1 MRGLRISIA
10 LSALLLAQTQAQNI
24 YIDKF
29 FYRDFLDLGQ
39 NKGAFAAGAQGV
51 VIESSKQPGVSMR
64 FEAPIIDQ
72 SARSNNGNSTSLGRN
87 FVITATHVVGSSGS
101 SSDSLANASNVEIRR
116 WGQTSYTIN
125 TNNKSK
131 NQGFDVSFARFNK
144 YIVEGETEIFDAG
157 LQSDANYTSGSID
170 KNKEQTNLA
179 ALKKYLQ
186 DHATDSNGNLIV
198 FQAGS
203 GRLSLLNAP
212 GAGFRE
218 AGIAQITG
226 TRGGSFSRPVDISN
240 GITYE
245 NSTANQN
252 VSARGIQ
259 LIDYTDPTWVNG
271 ISPGDSGSG
280 FYIYDKTK
288 QKWLLL
294 GVTSKADLVGQGS
307 SGIAVAT
314 KADFEKF
321 KKDNEWELDLQG
333 SQNWT
338 FEKPQGA
345 SAEFKNNGSS
355 SKILTQN
362 KDIVFSNG
370 GSIDVKANMD
380 LLVNSVGGL
389 VFKAKQNNG
398 SNETIYKITSN
409 STNGNKPFGFNGSG
423 LDIEEN
429 VKVEWGLGFMGP
441 DQAGKNDRRGV
452 NDALHK
458 VGKGTLVI
466 KTQYTQ
472 KPDDGKYG
480 YLRVGDGKV
489 VFDTESQAFNGVYLT
504 SGRGTLELVNGKAQ
518 AFGAVKDPSQ
528 LDSTLPN
535 HFILEQE
542 HRDKLG
548 IYFGNG
554 GGNLDLKGNSLTLNA
569 ISSNDAR
576 ANIINTDEKHTSTM
590 TIEGLGYDKDKKKT
604 QSKADTIIH
613 ASFGQSTDS
622 KNDNSSTNGNI
633 NLVYKGDEKA
643 ATDETKAALV
653 FDGNVNAKGLEATN
667 GKVVL
672 QGHPTTHAY
681 IRNVNVTA
689 TQYGQT
695 GSKNFLELVKGAE
708 GSKLPEWMDLS
719 RPSTLEQPDWDHRVF
734 KIGKIDLQSSRLD
747 IGREA
752 TLQGDI
758 TADSSSAINFGGD
771 IEHYIDKKDGEN
783 TTGNGFE
790 YQQEVSKNK
799 LKTET
804 QKLANQ
810 TIHFKGEITA
820 NGTTINSS
828 IYDFNAKLDLKN
840 SAKLNADFLTLDRE
854 AHKDGAILK
863 LDSSSANVKNLIFK
877 GLKGTANDI
886 VSITGSSSL
895 KVTESLGFEKS
906 TFDLK
911 NLSSIGGSSF
921 TKPTNYDIFV
931 KDSSQITGDS
941 TDITGNVG
949 VMNESSL
956 SLKSITLQDI
966 STTTGADS
974 TQAQSTPESSKHKNS
989 ILVDGKNSSLSVSGK
1004 ISSTNQDDTLIV
1016 VSGFRETTAQGT
1028 RDVVKEN
1035 ERAEVVHSATL
1046 STTGGIELQGTAQ
1059 RGLETKCD
1067 GDKVGTAC
1075 FADKSMQGKVSNI
1088 VLSTG
1093 GKLDSNLKATNLQ
1106 LNVDVDKDSSFL
1118 GSGKTLESNASSV
1131 ALNFELGG
1139 KQQQEFDITAKQ
1151 KSHIALS
1158 AYAKESLAKDSKAF
1172 EQALEASQ
1180 YQGKITADDS
1190 QIDSNLSNITASV
1203 DLKNGAKLT
1212 TSGVLTLKD
1221 SLNSIK
1227 LDGKDTALNVGTI
1240 IAQDLK
1246 NLTLSVGSESKF
1258 NVENFVFKKGNVSN
1272 NQFYGQ
1278 NVWLQEGAQVTLS
1291 GGGTLNHNL
1300 YIDGKSTFS
1309 TTPNEA
1315 ILSGG
1320 KKLSIG
1326 GESTFSIAS
1335 GNGTLGVNE
1344 SGDTIIQTEIGS
1356 KLEIKKLL
1364 AKGGSK
1370 VIIALDLDKVE
1381 VEKADSTSTTA
1392 LASQQKNF
1400 SIEAQ
1405 NGSSV
1410 YVNSW
1415 DMNRAGFDNGNT
1427 SLTTDTDSRIH
1438 FGILKHDMAKT
1449 NYITQPIKAN
1459 LSISQHLSLE
1469 NVGKLTASAGNKA
1482 APNGTAMMTREITS
1496 EQAPTPTNQVES
1508 NSDPLKLA
1516 AQAGTSD
1523 DRFHAL
1529 KLEGNTMQGGEVQNT
1544 GKNLTLEN
1552 GTRIDVKLDQSIKA
1566 ESSGGKPSDFQL
1578 NKYYTLISAGSITDN
1593 RTDKRIYFSFA
1604 EGSTPLYWVTLVENG
1619 EVKVKFTKE
1628 DPSSYNELKG
1638 YIADDKLLEILIQH
1652 NPKDDFIQ
1660 MAGTANQHKELDGY
1674 LARIDNDLGEIA
1686 RHSELGL
1693 SDQILLA
1700 NDQSINAR
1708 IAQVQYAQ
1716 SRFNATPLAGL
1727 ARLASNDSK
1736 DIALA
1741 LKSAQESAKAAQE
1754 ARKKNGA
1761 WLSVA
1766 GGGFAKG
1773 GESKA
1778 AMGFYGTNVGYDRTF
1793 SFGDDSLI
1801 IGAMAGFGGSNYYA
1815 KSLND
1820 IAKVVNLGLYGLY
1833 QKGGNEIQS
1842 NLSFSMIMGERSL
1855 SGVLGSENLK
1865 ANSLGVLS
1873 HTYYK
1878 YRFVLKKGERFD
1890 SILKP
1895 VGLLSFGHNGIGA
1908 YTGTN
1913 YKQQALNAFNL
1924 GLGAGVEYALL
1935 GRKQSYTLSFLARQN
1950 VYSSADQ
1957 IFVSLSNAQNSIGY
1971 EINPINL
1978 TFQLGFMGSAQL
1990 GRGFTLQYGL
2000 AGVADIKGGYGG
2012 KADVKLEYKF

>member
-1 MRGLRISIA
+1 MKGLRISIA

-24 YIDKF
+24 YIDTF

-51 VIESSKQPGVSMR
+51 VIESSKQPGVSVR

-72 SARSNNGNSTSLGRN
+72 SARSNNGNTTALGRN
-87 FVITATHVVGSSGS
+87 FVITATHVAGSSGES
-101 SSDSLANASNVEIRR
+101 NDSLVNSQTPEMRR
-116 WGQTSYTIN
+116 WGQTTYSISPDSKS
-125 TNNKSK
+125 NNY
-131 NQGFDVSFARFNK
+131 GYDITFTRFNK

-157 LQSDANYTSGSID
+157 LKPD
-170 KNKEQTNLA
+170 KNNTGNDRAQEQQNLQN
-179 ALKKYLQ
+179 LKKYLKE
-186 DHATDSNGNLIV
+186 HATDSNGNLIV

-218 AGIAQITG
+218 AGIANITG
-226 TRGGSFSRPVDISN
+226 TRGGSFSRPVDIN
-240 GITYE
+240 GGITYE

-252 VSARGIQ
+252 VDARGIQ

-307 SGIAVAT
+307 SGVAVAT
-314 KADFEKF
+314 KADFEAF
-321 KKDNEWELDLQG
+321 KKSKEQEIDLG
-333 SQNWT
+333 NKQNWT
-338 FEKPQGA
+338 LSNGA
-345 SAEFKNNGSS
+345 LNTAGYHS
-355 SKILTQN
+355 LQN
-362 KDIVFSNG
+362 DRDIVFKGG
-370 GSIDVKANMD
+370 GSIEVTQNIYRN
-380 LLVNSVGGL
+380 NSGQTGGF
-389 VFKAKQNNG
+389 VFKAGNGANASSPTTYTLTSKNN
-398 SNETIYKITSN
+398 TS
-409 STNGNKPFGFNGSG
+409 SNGNKPFGIDSSG

-429 VKVEWGLGFMGP
+429 VKVEWGLGFIS
-441 DQAGKNDRRGV
+441 GKTGV

-466 KTQYTQ
+466 TTKYDTP
-472 KPDDGKYG
+472 PDDGKYG

-528 LDSTLPN
+528 LDSTPQN
-535 HFILEQE
+535 HFILNQE

-576 ANIINTDEKHTSTM
+576 ANIINTDSATSTM
-590 TIEGLGYDKDKKKT
+590 TIEGLGYDDSKKKT
-604 QSKADTIIH
+604 NQKADTIIH
-613 ASFGQSTDS
+613 ASFGQNTSKDS
-622 KNDNSSTNGNI
+622 QQDNSSTNGNL

-643 ATDETKAALV
+643 ATDENKAALV
-653 FDGNVNAKGLEATN
+653 FDGNVNAKGLQVDS

-681 IRNVNVTA
+681 IRDVNVTA
-689 TQYGQT
+689 TQYGE
-695 GSKNFLELVKGAE
+695 SKQRNFLDLVIKAE
-708 GSKLPEWMDLS
+708 GSKLPDWMDLS

-752 TLQGDI
+752 TLEGNI

-771 IEHYIDKKDGEN
+771 IDHYIDKKDGEN

-790 YQQEVSKNK
+790 YQQEVEKKK
-799 LKTET
+799 LKEAT

-810 TIHFKGEITA
+810 TIHFKGSIDA
-820 NGTTINSS
+820 NGTTINSH

-854 AHKDGAILK
+854 THASSAILK
-863 LDSSSANVKNLIFK
+863 LDNSSANVKNLIFK
-877 GLKGTANDI
+877 GLNGSANDI
-886 VSITGSSSL
+886 VSITGGSSL

-949 VMNESSL
+949 VMNESTL
-956 SLKSITLQDI
+956 TLKSITLKDI
-966 STTTGADS
+966 STTTGAES

-1016 VSGFRETTAQGT
+1016 VSGFRETTAGGT
-1028 RDVVKEN
+1028 RDRVEGQ
-1035 ERAEVVHSATL
+1035 RQEVVHSATL
-1046 STTGGIELQGTAQ
+1046 KATGGIELQGTTQ
-1059 RGLETKCD
+1059 RGLNQACENGKS
-1067 GDKVGTAC
+1067 GVGC

-1093 GKLDSNLKATNLQ
+1093 GKLDSSLKATNLQ

-1139 KQQQEFDITAKQ
+1139 AKQQEFDITAKQ
-1151 KSHIALS
+1151 KSHITLS
-1158 AYAKESLAKDSKAF
+1158 AHAKESLAKDSKAF

-1190 QIDSNLSNITASV
+1190 QIDSTLSNITASV

-1212 TSGVLTLKD
+1212 TSGILTLKD
-1221 SLNSIK
+1221 TFNSIK

-1240 IAQDLK
+1240 IAESLK
-1246 NLTLSVGSESKF
+1246 SLTLSVGSESKF
-1258 NVENFVFKKGNVSN
+1258 NVENFVFKGGNVSS

-1278 NVWLQEGAQVTLS
+1278 NVWLQESARVTLS

-1326 GESTFSIAS
+1326 GESSFSIAS

-1344 SGDTIIQTEIGS
+1344 SGETIIQTEIGS
-1356 KLEIKKLL
+1356 KLKISKLL
-1364 AKGGSK
+1364 AQGGSK
-1370 VIIALDLDKVE
+1370 VIIALDLDKVD
-1381 VEKADSTSTTA
+1381 KDSNA
-1392 LASQQKNF
+1392 QKPASQQQNF

-1405 NGSSV
+1405 NGSNV

-1415 DMNRAGFDNGNT
+1415 DMNRAGFDNGKT
-1427 SLTTDTDSRIH
+1427 SLTTDENSRIH
-1438 FGILKHDMAKT
+1438 FGTLKHDMAQA
-1449 NYITQPIKAN
+1449 NYIAQPIKAN

-1482 APNGTAMMTREITS
+1482 APSGTATNMMTREITS
-1496 EQAPTPTNQVES
+1496 ESAPTPTNQVES

-1529 KLEGNTMQGGEVQNT
+1529 KLEGNTIQGGEVQNT

-1566 ESSGGKPSDFQL
+1566 ESSGDKPGDFQL

-1604 EGSTPLYWVTLVENG
+1604 EGSTPLYWVTIVENG
-1619 EVKVKFTKE
+1619 EIKVKFTTQ
-1628 DPSSYNELKG
+1628 DPSSYDELKN
-1638 YIADDKLLEILIQH
+1638 YISDDKLLEILIQH
-1652 NPKDDFIQ
+1652 NPKDDFVQ

-1686 RHSELGL
+1686 HHSELGL

-1727 ARLASNDSK
+1727 ARLASSDSK

-1741 LKSAQESAKAAQE
+1741 LKSAQEAAQAVKE

-1761 WLSVA
+1761 WLSVV

-1833 QKGGNEIQS
+1833 QKGSNEIQS
-1842 NLSFSMIMGERSL
+1842 NLSISMIMGERAL

-1865 ANSLGVLS
+1865 ASSLGVLS

-1895 VGLLSFGHNGIGA
+1895 VGLLSVGYNGIGA

-1950 VYSSADQ
+1950 VYSSANQ

-1971 EINPINL
+1971 ELNPINL

>member
-1 MRGLRISIA
+1 MKGLRISIA

-24 YIDKF
+24 YIDNF

-51 VIESSKQPGVSMR
+51 VIESAKQPGVSMR

-72 SARSNNGNSTSLGRN
+72 SARSNNGNTTSLGRN
-87 FVITATHVVGSSGS
+87 FVITATHVAGSSGS
-101 SSDSLANASNVEIRR
+101 SNDSLVNSQTPEMRR
-116 WGQTSYTIN
+116 WGQTTYDISEGS
-125 TNNKSK
+125 KSP
-131 NQGFDVSFARFNK
+131 NYGYDITFTRFNK

-170 KNKEQTNLA
+170 KNKEQQNLQK
-179 ALKKYLQ
+179 LKKYLQ

-252 VSARGIQ
+252 VGARGIQ

-321 KKDNEWELDLQG
+321 KKESEQNIDLKG
-333 SQNWT
+333 LQNWT
-338 FEKPQGA
+338 FDGNGFQ
-345 SAEFKNNGSS
+345 NGSWIG
-355 SKILTQN
+355 KQQN

-370 GSIDVKANMD
+370 GSIEVQKDIR
-380 LLVNSVGGL
+380 LLDSSQVGGF
-389 VFKAKQNNG
+389 VFKAGNG
-398 SNETIYKITSN
+398 ANASNPTTYKITSK
-409 STNGNKPFGFNGSG
+409 NGQPYGFDGSG

-429 VKVEWGLGFMGP
+429 VKVEWGLGFIKGN
-441 DQAGKNDRRGV
+441 GKGDKRGV

-472 KPDDGKYG
+472 KPNDGKYG

-528 LDSTLPN
+528 LDSKLPN
-535 HFILEQE
+535 HFILEQND
-542 HRDKLG
+542 RDSLG

-569 ISSNDAR
+569 ISSNDSR
-576 ANIINTDEKHTSTM
+576 ANIINTDEKNTSTM
-590 TIEGLGYDKDKKKT
+590 TIEGLGYNTDKQKT
-604 QSKADTIIH
+604 QEKADTIIH

-622 KNDNSSTNGNI
+622 KKDNSSTNGNL

-643 ATDETKAALV
+643 ATDENKAALV
-653 FDGNVNAKGLEATN
+653 FDGNVNAKGLQVDS

-681 IRNVNVTA
+681 IRNEDITA
-689 TQYGQT
+689 TQYGQVIR
-695 GSKNFLELVKGAE
+695 KKFLELVIKAE

-734 KIGKIDLQSSRLD
+734 KIGNIDLQSSRLD
-747 IGREA
+747 VGREA
-752 TLQGDI
+752 TLEGNI
-758 TADSSSAINFGGD
+758 KADSSSAINFGGD
-771 IEHYIDKKDGEN
+771 IYHYIDKKDGEN

-790 YQQEVSKNK
+790 YQQEVEKKK
-799 LKTET
+799 LKAET

-810 TIHFKGEITA
+810 TIHFKGSIDAT
-820 NGTTINSS
+820 GTTINSH
-828 IYDFNAKLDLKN
+828 IYDFNAKLDLK
-840 SAKLNADFLTLDRE
+840 SGAKLNADFLTLDRE
-854 AHKDGAILK
+854 THANGAILK
-863 LDSSSANVKNLIFK
+863 LDSSSSANVKNLIFK
-877 GLKGTANDI
+877 GLKDAANDI
-886 VSITGSSSL
+886 VNITGSSSL

-949 VMNESSL
+949 VMNESTL

-1004 ISSTNQDDTLIV
+1004 ISSQAQDDTLIV

-1028 RDVVKEN
+1028 RDRVEGQ
-1035 ERAEVVHSATL
+1035 RQEVVHSATL
-1046 STTGGIELQGTAQ
+1046 KATDDIELQGTTQ

-1067 GDKVGTAC
+1067 GDKVGVGC
-1075 FADKSMQGKVSNI
+1075 FADKAMQGKISNI

-1212 TSGVLTLKD
+1212 TSGILTLKD

-1240 IAQDLK
+1240 IAQELK
-1246 NLTLSVGSESKF
+1246 NLTLSVGSGSKF

-1278 NVWLQEGAQVTLS
+1278 NVWLQEGAKVTLS

-1300 YIDGKSTFS
+1300 YIDGKSTFN

-1381 VEKADSTSTTA
+1381 KDSSTTA
-1392 LASQQKNF
+1392 PTSQQKNF

-1427 SLTTDTDSRIH
+1427 SLTTDANSRIH
-1438 FGILKHDMAKT
+1438 FGTLKHDMANK
-1449 NYITQPIKAN
+1449 NYIDSPIKAN
-1459 LSISQHLSLE
+1459 LTISQSLTLE

-1482 APNGTAMMTREITS
+1482 APNGTATMTREITS

-1508 NSDPLKLA
+1508 NSDPLKLQ
-1516 AQAGTSD
+1516 AQAGTND

-1529 KLEGNTMQGGEVQNT
+1529 KLEGNTMQGGVVQNT

-1566 ESSGGKPSDFQL
+1566 ESSGKPGDFQL

-1604 EGSTPLYWVTLVENG
+1604 GGNTPLYWVTLVENG

-1865 ANSLGVLS
+1865 ADSLGVLS

>member
-1 MRGLRISIA
+1 MKGLRISIA

-24 YIDKF
+24 YIDTF

-51 VIESSKQPGVSMR
+51 VIESSKQPGVSVR

-72 SARSNNGNSTSLGRN
+72 SARSNNGNTTALGRN
-87 FVITATHVVGSSGS
+87 FVITATHVAGSSGES
-101 SSDSLANASNVEIRR
+101 NDSLVNSQTPEMRR
-116 WGQTSYTIN
+116 WGQTTYSISPDS
-125 TNNKSK
+125 KSK
-131 NQGFDVSFARFNK
+131 NYGYDITFTRFNK

-157 LQSDANYTSGSID
+157 LKPD
-170 KNKEQTNLA
+170 KNNTGNDRAQEQQNLA
-179 ALKKYLQ
+179 DLKKYLQ

-218 AGIAQITG
+218 AGIANITG
-226 TRGGSFSRPVDISN
+226 TRGGSFSRPVDINN

-252 VSARGIQ
+252 VDARGIQ

-307 SGIAVAT
+307 SGVAVAT
-314 KADFEKF
+314 KADFEAF
-321 KKDNEWELDLQG
+321 KKSKEQEIDLKG
-333 SQNWT
+333 
-338 FEKPQGA
+338 
-345 SAEFKNNGSS
+345 NNGWTLSNGALNTAGYHS
-355 SKILTQN
+355 LQN
-362 KDIVFSNG
+362 DKDIVFKGG
-370 GSIDVKANMD
+370 GSIEVTQNIYRN
-380 LLVNSVGGL
+380 NSGQTGGF
-389 VFKAKQNNG
+389 VFKAGNG
-398 SNETIYKITSN
+398 ANASSPTTYKITSK
-409 STNGNKPFGFNGSG
+409 NGQLYGFDGAG

-429 VKVEWGLGFMGP
+429 VKVEWGLGFIKGNGTG
-441 DQAGKNDRRGV
+441 DKRGV

-466 KTQYTQ
+466 TTKYDTP
-472 KPDDGKYG
+472 PDDGKYG

-528 LDSTLPN
+528 LDSTPQN
-535 HFILEQE
+535 HFILNQE

-590 TIEGLGYDKDKKKT
+590 TIEGLGYGKDKNKT

-622 KNDNSSTNGNI
+622 KNDNSSTNGNL
-633 NLVYKGDEKA
+633 NLVYKGDGN
-643 ATDETKAALV
+643 TSINDENKAALV
-653 FDGNVNAKGLEATN
+653 FDGNVNAKGLQVDS

-681 IRNVNVTA
+681 IRNEDITA
-689 TQYGQT
+689 TQYGQVIR
-695 GSKNFLELVKGAE
+695 KKFLELVIKAE
-708 GSKLPEWMDLS
+708 GSKLPDWMDLS

-734 KIGKIDLQSSRLD
+734 KIGTIDLKESRLD

-752 TLQGDI
+752 TLEGNI

-790 YQQEVSKNK
+790 YQQEVSKDK
-799 LKTET
+799 LKAET
-804 QKLANQ
+804 QKIANQ
-810 TIHFKGEITA
+810 TIHFKGSIDAT
-820 NGTTINSS
+820 GTTINSH

-854 AHKDGAILK
+854 AHQSGAILTM
-863 LDSSSANVKNLIFK
+863 DTNSSANVKNLIFK
-877 GLKGTANDI
+877 GLNGAANDI
-886 VSITGSSSL
+886 VSITGGSSL

-921 TKPTNYDIFV
+921 TKPQNYDIFV

-956 SLKSITLQDI
+956 TLKSITLQDI
-966 STTTGADS
+966 STTTGAES

-1004 ISSTNQDDTLIV
+1004 ISSQAQDDTLIV

-1046 STTGGIELQGTAQ
+1046 KTTQGIELSGTTQ

-1067 GDKVGTAC
+1067 GDKVGVGC
-1075 FADKSMQGKVSNI
+1075 FADKSMQGKISNI

-1139 KQQQEFDITAKQ
+1139 AKQQEFDITAKQ
-1151 KSHIALS
+1151 KSHITLS
-1158 AYAKESLAKDSKAF
+1158 AYAKESLAKDSLAF

-1190 QIDSNLSNITASV
+1190 QIDSTLSNITASV

-1212 TSGVLTLKD
+1212 TSGILTLKD
-1221 SLNSIK
+1221 TFNSIK

-1240 IAQDLK
+1240 IAEDLK

-1258 NVENFVFKKGNVSN
+1258 NVENFVFKGGNVSN

-1278 NVWLQEGAQVTLS
+1278 NVWLQERAQVALS

-1326 GESTFSIAS
+1326 GESSFSIAS

-1381 VEKADSTSTTA
+1381 KDSSA
-1392 LASQQKNF
+1392 QKPASQQKNF

-1405 NGSSV
+1405 NGSNV

-1415 DMNRAGFDNGNT
+1415 DMNRAGFDNGKT

-1482 APNGTAMMTREITS
+1482 VPSGTATNMMTREITS
-1496 EQAPTPTNQVES
+1496 ESAPTPTNQVES

-1566 ESSGGKPSDFQL
+1566 ESSGGKPGDFQL

-1619 EVKVKFTKE
+1619 EIKVKFTKE

-1638 YIADDKLLEILIQH
+1638 YIDDDKLLEILIQH
-1652 NPKDDFIQ
+1652 NPKDDFVQ
-1660 MAGTANQHKELDGY
+1660 MAGTANQHKDLDGY
-1674 LARIDNDLGEIA
+1674 LARIDKDLGEIA
-1686 RHSELGL
+1686 HHSELGL

-1741 LKSAQESAKAAQE
+1741 LKSAQEAAIAAKE

-1773 GESKA
+1773 GESRA

-1895 VGLLSFGHNGIGA
+1895 VGLLSVGHNGIGA

-1913 YKQQALNAFNL
+1913 YKQHALNAFNL

-1957 IFVSLSNAQNSIGY
+1957 IFVSLSNAQNSISY
-1971 EINPINL
+1971 ELNPINL
-1978 TFQLGFMGSAQL
+1978 TFQLGFVGSAQL

-2000 AGVADIKGGYGG
+2000 AGTADIKGGYGG

>member
-1 MRGLRISIA
+1 MKGLRISIA

-24 YIDKF
+24 YIDNF

-51 VIESSKQPGVSMR
+51 VIESAKQPGVSMR

-72 SARSNNGNSTSLGRN
+72 SARSNNGNTTSLGRN
-87 FVITATHVVGSSGS
+87 FVITATHVAGSSGS
-101 SSDSLANASNVEIRR
+101 SNDSLVNSQTPEMRR
-116 WGQTSYTIN
+116 WGQTTYDISEGS
-125 TNNKSK
+125 KSP
-131 NQGFDVSFARFNK
+131 NYGYDITFTRFNK

-157 LQSDANYTSGSID
+157 LQSDAKYTSGNID
-170 KNKEQTNLA
+170 KNKEQQNLA

-186 DHATDSNGNLIV
+186 DHATDSNDNLIV

-226 TRGGSFSRPVDISN
+226 TRGGSFSRPVDINN

-252 VSARGIQ
+252 VAARGIQ

-321 KKDNEWELDLQG
+321 KKENEQNIDLKG
-333 SQNWT
+333 LQNWT
-338 FEKPQGA
+338 FDGNGFQ
-345 SAEFKNNGSS
+345 NGSWIG
-355 SKILTQN
+355 KQQN

-370 GSIDVKANMD
+370 GSIEVQKDIR
-380 LLVNSVGGL
+380 LLDSGQTGGF
-389 VFKAKQNNG
+389 VFKAENG
-398 SNETIYKITSN
+398 ANASSPTIYKITSK
-409 STNGNKPFGFNGSG
+409 NGQLYGFDGSG

-429 VKVEWGLGFMGP
+429 VKVEWGLGFIKGN
-441 DQAGKNDRRGV
+441 GKGDKRGV

-518 AFGAVKDPSQ
+518 AFGAVKVDPP
-528 LDSTLPN
+528 LDSKLPN
-535 HFILEQE
+535 HFELKQ
-542 HRDKLG
+542 DKVTELG

-569 ISSNDAR
+569 ISSNDSR
-576 ANIINTDEKHTSTM
+576 ANIINTDDKNTSTM
-590 TIEGLGYDKDKKKT
+590 TIEGLGYDKDKNKT
-604 QSKADTIIH
+604 QEKADTIIH

-622 KNDNSSTNGNI
+622 KKDNSSTNGNL
-633 NLVYKGDEKA
+633 NLVYKGDNKA
-643 ATDETKAALV
+643 ATDESKAALI

-689 TQYGQT
+689 TQYGQI
-695 GSKNFLELVKGAE
+695 GPKNFLELVKGAE

-734 KIGKIDLQSSRLD
+734 KIGNIDLQSSRLD
-747 IGREA
+747 VGREA
-752 TLQGDI
+752 TLEGNI
-758 TADSSSAINFGGD
+758 KADSSSAINFGGD
-771 IEHYIDKKDGEN
+771 IYHYIDKKDGEN

-790 YQQEVSKNK
+790 YQQEAEKNK
-799 LKTET
+799 LKAET

-810 TIHFKGEITA
+810 TIHFKGSIDA
-820 NGTTINSS
+820 NGTTINSH
-828 IYDFNAKLDLKN
+828 IYDFNAKLDLK
-840 SAKLNADFLTLDRE
+840 SGAKLNADFLTLDRE
-854 AHKDGAILK
+854 AHASGTILK
-863 LDSSSANVKNLIFK
+863 LDSKASANVKNLIFK
-877 GLKGTANDI
+877 GLQNTNHSNVIQGASNGANGKL
-886 VSITGSSSL
+886 S
-895 KVTESLGFEKS
+895 VTESLGFEKS
-906 TFDLK
+906 SFDLSK
-911 NLSSIGGSSF
+911 LDSIGNGSF
-921 TKPTNYDIFV
+921 TKPQNYDIFV
-931 KDSSQITGDS
+931 KDSSNITGAS
-941 TDITGNVG
+941 TAITGNVG
-949 VMNESSL
+949 VMSESSL
-956 SLKSITLQDI
+956 TLQSITLKD
-966 STTTGADS
+966 TTTQGQDS
-974 TQAQSTPESSKHKNS
+974 KPENIKNS
-989 ILVDGKNSSLSVSGK
+989 IMVDGKNSSLSVSGK
-1004 ISSTNQDDTLIV
+1004 ISSQAQDDTLIV
-1016 VSGFRETTAQGT
+1016 VSGFRETTAGGT
-1028 RDVVKEN
+1028 RDRVEGQ
-1035 ERAEVVHSATL
+1035 RQEVVHSATL
-1046 STTGGIELQGTAQ
+1046 STSGGIELQGTEQ

-1067 GDKVGTAC
+1067 GEKVGVGC
-1075 FADKSMQGKVSNI
+1075 FADKAMQGKISNI

-1118 GSGKTLESNASSV
+1118 GSGKTLEANSSSV

-1139 KQQQEFDITAKQ
+1139 AKPQEFDITAKQ
-1151 KSHIALS
+1151 KSHITLS
-1158 AYAKESLAKDSKAF
+1158 AYAKESLAKDSKTF

-1212 TSGVLTLKD
+1212 TSGILTLKD

-1240 IAQDLK
+1240 IAQELK
-1246 NLTLSVGSESKF
+1246 NLTLSVGSGSKF

-1309 TTPNEA
+1309 ITPNEA

-1381 VEKADSTSTTA
+1381 KDSSTQKP
-1392 LASQQKNF
+1392 ASQQKNF

-1459 LSISQHLSLE
+1459 LTISQSLTLE

-1482 APNGTAMMTREITS
+1482 APSGTAMMTREITS
-1496 EQAPTPTNQVES
+1496 ESAPTPTNQVES
-1508 NSDPLKLA
+1508 NSDPLKLQ
-1516 AQAGTSD
+1516 AQAGTND

-1529 KLEGNTMQGGEVQNT
+1529 KLEGNTMQGGVVQNT

-1566 ESSGGKPSDFQL
+1566 ESSGGKSGDFQL

-1865 ANSLGVLS
+1865 ADSLGVLS

>member
-10 LSALLLAQTQAQNI
+10 LSALLLAQVDAQI
-24 YIDKF
+24 IHADKF

-87 FVITATHVVGSSGS
+87 FVITATHVVGGGGSGN
-101 SSDSLANASNVEIRR
+101 DSLANASNVEIRR
-116 WGQTSYTIN
+116 WGQTSYTID

-157 LQSDANYTSGSID
+157 LESDQGITASKPNPV
-170 KNKEQTNLA
+170 KEAEN
-179 ALKKYLQ
+179 LKKLKDYLQ
-186 DHATDSNGNLIV
+186 KNATDSNGNLIV

-203 GRLSLLNAP
+203 GKLSLFNAP
-212 GAGFRE
+212 SGKGFNS
-218 AGIAQITG
+218 AGIAAITG
-226 TRGGSFSRPVDISN
+226 TRGGSVSRPVEFN
-240 GITYE
+240 NITYQ
-245 NSTANQN
+245 NSKANQK
-252 VSARGIQ
+252 VDARGLQIVEQ
-259 LIDYTDPTWVNG
+259 SSVTWVNG

-294 GVTSKADLVGQGS
+294 GVTAQADFVGELGS
-307 SGIAVAT
+307 AIAVAT
-314 KADFEKF
+314 KKDFEKF
-321 KKDNEWELDLQG
+321 KESNEQNIDLRG
-333 SQNWT
+333 LQNWT
-338 FEKPQGA
+338 FDGNGFQ
-345 SAEFKNNGSS
+345 NGSWIG
-355 SKILTQN
+355 KQQN
-362 KDIVFSNG
+362 KDIVFSSG
-370 GSIDVKANMD
+370 GSMQVTGDIR
-380 LLVNSVGGL
+380 LLESGQTGGF
-389 VFKAKQNNG
+389 VFKAGNG
-398 SNETIYKITSN
+398 ANASSPTTYKITSGAQN
-409 STNGNKPFGFNGSG
+409 NGKPYGFDGAG

-429 VKVEWGLGFMGP
+429 VKVEWGLGFF
-441 DQAGKNDRRGV
+441 AGYDNGKDDKRGV

-489 VFDTESQAFNGVYLT
+489 VFDTNTQAFNGVYLT

-535 HFILEQE
+535 HFILEQKD
-542 HRDKLG
+542 RDSLG

-590 TIEGLGYDKDKKKT
+590 TIEGLGYDKEKNKT
-604 QSKADTIIH
+604 SSKADTIIH
-613 ASFGQSTDS
+613 ASFGQSTSKDS
-622 KNDNSSTNGNI
+622 KNDNSSTNGNL

-643 ATDETKAALV
+643 ATDENKAALV
-653 FDGNVNAKGLEATN
+653 FDGNVNAKGLEVTQ

-695 GSKNFLELVKGAE
+695 GSKNFLELVKKAE
-708 GSKLPEWMDLS
+708 GSKLPDWMDLS

-734 KIGKIDLQSSRLD
+734 KIGEINLQGSRLD
-747 IGREA
+747 VGREA
-752 TLQGDI
+752 TLEGNI
-758 TADSSSAINFGGD
+758 KADSSSAINFGGD
-771 IEHYIDKKDGEN
+771 IYHYIDKKDGEN

-790 YQQEVSKNK
+790 YQQEVEKNK
-799 LKTET
+799 LKAET

-810 TIHFKGEITA
+810 TIHFKGSIDA
-820 NGTTINSS
+820 NGTTINSH

-840 SAKLNADFLTLDRE
+840 SAKLNADFLTLDRGTH
-854 AHKDGAILK
+854 ASGAILTMNTN
-863 LDSSSANVKNLIFK
+863 SSANVKNLIFK
-877 GLKGTANDI
+877 GLNGAANDI
-886 VSITGSSSL
+886 VSITGGSSL

-931 KDSSQITGDS
+931 KDSSRITGDS

-949 VMNESSL
+949 VMNESTL
-956 SLKSITLQDI
+956 TLKSITLKDI

-1004 ISSTNQDDTLIV
+1004 ISSTAQDDTLIV

-1028 RDVVKEN
+1028 RDVVKEH

-1046 STTGGIELQGTAQ
+1046 STSGGIELEGSTQ
-1059 RGLETKCD
+1059 RGLNQTCENGKS
-1067 GDKVGTAC
+1067 GVGC
-1075 FADKSMQGKVSNI
+1075 FADKSMQGKISNI

-1093 GKLDSNLKATNLQ
+1093 GKLDSSLKATNLQ

-1118 GSGKTLESNASSV
+1118 SKDKKLESSSSSV

-1139 KQQQEFDITAKQ
+1139 AKQQEFDITAKQ
-1151 KSHIALS
+1151 KSHITLS

-1180 YQGKITADDS
+1180 YQGTITADDS
-1190 QIDSNLSNITASV
+1190 QIDSTLSNITASV

-1212 TSGVLTLKD
+1212 TSGILTLKD
-1221 SLNSIK
+1221 TFNSIK
-1227 LDGKDTALNVGTI
+1227 LEGADTALNVGTI
-1240 IAQDLK
+1240 IAESLK
-1246 NLTLSVGSESKF
+1246 SLTLSVGSESKF
-1258 NVENFVFKKGNVSN
+1258 NVTNFVFKGGNVSS

-1278 NVWLQEGAQVTLS
+1278 NVWLQEGAKVTLAN
-1291 GGGTLNHNL
+1291 GGTLNHNL

-1326 GESTFSIAS
+1326 GESSFSIAG

-1356 KLEIKKLL
+1356 KLEISKLL
-1364 AKGGSK
+1364 AQGGSK

-1381 VEKADSTSTTA
+1381 KDSNA
-1392 LASQQKNF
+1392 QKPASQQKNF

-1405 NGSSV
+1405 NGSNV

-1415 DMNRAGFDNGNT
+1415 DMNRQSFANGET
-1427 SLTTDTDSRIH
+1427 SLTTDATSRIH
-1438 FGILKHDMAKT
+1438 FGTLKHDMAQT
-1449 NYITQPIKAN
+1449 NYIAQPIKAN

-1482 APNGTAMMTREITS
+1482 APSGTATNMMTREITS
-1496 EQAPTPTNQVES
+1496 ESAPTPTNQVES

-1529 KLEGNTMQGGEVQNT
+1529 RLEGNTMQDGEVQNT

-1566 ESSGGKPSDFQL
+1566 ESSGGKPGDFQL

-1604 EGSTPLYWVTLVENG
+1604 EGSTPLYWVTIVENG
-1619 EVKVKFTKE
+1619 EIKVKFTTQ
-1628 DPSSYNELKG
+1628 DPSSYDELKN
-1638 YIADDKLLEILIQH
+1638 YISDDKLLEILIQH
-1652 NPKDDFIQ
+1652 NPKDDFVQ

-1686 RHSELGL
+1686 HHSELGL

-1741 LKSAQESAKAAQE
+1741 LKSAQEAAQAVKE

-1761 WLSVA
+1761 WLSVV

-1842 NLSFSMIMGERSL
+1842 NLSFSMIMGERAL

-1895 VGLLSFGHNGIGA
+1895 VGLLSVGHNGIGA

-1913 YKQQALNAFNL
+1913 YKQHALNAFNL

-1950 VYSSADQ
+1950 VYSSANQ

-1971 EINPINL
+1971 ELNPINL

-2012 KADVKLEYKF
+2012 KADIKLEYKF

>member
-1 MRGLRISIA
+1 MKGLRISIA

-24 YIDKF
+24 YIDTF

-51 VIESSKQPGVSMR
+51 VIESSKQPGVSVR

-72 SARSNNGNSTSLGRN
+72 SARSNNGNTTALGRN
-87 FVITATHVVGSSGS
+87 FVITATHVAGSSGES
-101 SSDSLANASNVEIRR
+101 NDSLVNSQTPEMRR
-116 WGQTSYTIN
+116 WGQTTYSISPDS
-125 TNNKSK
+125 KSQ
-131 NQGFDVSFARFNK
+131 NYGYDITFTRFNK

-157 LQSDANYTSGSID
+157 LKPD
-170 KNKEQTNLA
+170 KNNTGNDRAQEQQNLA
-179 ALKKYLQ
+179 ALKDYLKK
-186 DHATDSNGNLIV
+186 HATDSNGNLIV

-218 AGIAQITG
+218 AGIANITG
-226 TRGGSFSRPVDISN
+226 TRGGSFSRKVDIDG

-252 VSARGIQ
+252 VDARGIQ

-307 SGIAVAT
+307 SGVAVAT
-314 KADFEKF
+314 KADFEAF
-321 KKDNEWELDLQG
+321 KKSKEQEIDLKG
-333 SQNWT
+333 
-338 FEKPQGA
+338 
-345 SAEFKNNGSS
+345 NNGWTLSGNALNTAGYHS
-355 SKILTQN
+355 LQN
-362 KDIVFSNG
+362 DKDIVFKGG
-370 GSIDVKANMD
+370 GSIEVTQNIYRN
-380 LLVNSVGGL
+380 NSGQTGGF
-389 VFKAKQNNG
+389 VFKAGNG
-398 SNETIYKITSN
+398 ANASSPTIYKITSK
-409 STNGNKPFGFNGSG
+409 NGQPYGFDGAG

-429 VKVEWGLGFMGP
+429 VKVEWGLGFIKGNGTG
-441 DQAGKNDRRGV
+441 DKRGV

-472 KPDDGKYG
+472 KPDDDKYG

-504 SGRGTLELVNGKAQ
+504 SGRATLELVNGKAQ
-518 AFGAVKDPSQ
+518 AFGAVKVDPP
-528 LDSTLPN
+528 LDSKLPN
-535 HFILEQE
+535 HFKLEQNNK
-542 HRDKLG
+542 DSLG

-554 GGNLDLKGNSLTLNA
+554 GGNLDLKGNSLTLNV

-590 TIEGLGYDKDKKKT
+590 TIEGLGYDDSKKKT
-604 QSKADTIIH
+604 NQKADTIIH
-613 ASFGQSTDS
+613 ASFGQNTSKDS
-622 KNDNSSTNGNI
+622 QQDNSSTNGNL

-643 ATDETKAALV
+643 ATDENKAALV
-653 FDGNVNAKGLEATN
+653 FDGNVNAKGLQVDS
-667 GKVVL
+667 GKIVL

-681 IRNVNVTA
+681 IRDVNVTA
-689 TQYGQT
+689 TQYGE
-695 GSKNFLELVKGAE
+695 SKPRNFLDLVIKAE
-708 GSKLPEWMDLS
+708 GSKLPDWMNLS

-734 KIGKIDLQSSRLD
+734 KIGKIDLKDSRLD

-752 TLQGDI
+752 TLEGSI

-790 YQQEVSKNK
+790 YQQEVSKDK
-799 LKTET
+799 LKEAT
-804 QKLANQ
+804 QKIANQ
-810 TIHFKGEITA
+810 TIHFKGSIDAT
-820 NGTTINSS
+820 GTTINSH

-854 AHKDGAILK
+854 AHASGAILTMNTN
-863 LDSSSANVKNLIFK
+863 SSANVKNLIFK
-877 GLKGTANDI
+877 GLKGAANDI
-886 VSITGSSSL
+886 VSITGGSSL

-949 VMNESSL
+949 VMNESTL
-956 SLKSITLQDI
+956 TLKSITLKDI
-966 STTTGADS
+966 STTTGAES

-1004 ISSTNQDDTLIV
+1004 ISSQAQDDTLIV
-1016 VSGFRETTAQGT
+1016 VSGFRETTAGGT
-1028 RDVVKEN
+1028 RDVVKEH

-1046 STTGGIELQGTAQ
+1046 STSGGIELEGTTQ
-1059 RGLETKCD
+1059 RGLNQACENGKS
-1067 GDKVGTAC
+1067 GVGC
-1075 FADKSMQGKVSNI
+1075 FADKTMQGKVSNI

-1093 GKLDSNLKATNLQ
+1093 GKLDSSLKATNLQ

-1139 KQQQEFDITAKQ
+1139 AKQQEFDITAKQ
-1151 KSHIALS
+1151 KSHITLS

-1180 YQGKITADDS
+1180 YQGTITADDS
-1190 QIDSNLSNITASV
+1190 QIDSTLSNITASV

-1212 TSGVLTLKD
+1212 TSGILTLKD
-1221 SLNSIK
+1221 TFNSIK
-1227 LDGKDTALNVGTI
+1227 LEGKDTALNVGTI
-1240 IAQDLK
+1240 IAESLK

-1258 NVENFVFKKGNVSN
+1258 NVTNFVFKGGNVSN

-1278 NVWLQEGAQVTLS
+1278 NVWLQEGANVTLAN
-1291 GGGTLNHNL
+1291 GGTLNHNL
-1300 YIDGKSTFS
+1300 YIDSKSTFS

-1326 GESTFSIAS
+1326 GESSFSIAS

-1381 VEKADSTSTTA
+1381 KDSSA
-1392 LASQQKNF
+1392 QKPASQQKNF

-1415 DMNRAGFDNGNT
+1415 DMNRAGFDNGKT
-1427 SLTTDTDSRIH
+1427 SLTTDENSRIH
-1438 FGILKHDMAKT
+1438 FGTLKHDMAQT

-1482 APNGTAMMTREITS
+1482 APSGTATNMMTREITS
-1496 EQAPTPTNQVES
+1496 ESAPTPTNQS
-1508 NSDPLKLA
+1508 QSSSDPLKLA

-1566 ESSGGKPSDFQL
+1566 ESSGGKPGDFQL

-1716 SRFNATPLAGL
+1716 SRFNAAPLAGL

-1741 LKSAQESAKAAQE
+1741 LKSAQESAKAAKE

-1865 ANSLGVLS
+1865 ASSLGVLS

-1895 VGLLSFGHNGIGA
+1895 VGLLSVGHNGIGA

-1971 EINPINL
+1971 ELNPINL
-1978 TFQLGFMGSAQL
+1978 TFQLGFVGSAQL

-2000 AGVADIKGGYGG
+2000 AGTADIKGGYGG

>member
-1 MRGLRISIA
+1 MKGLRISIA

-24 YIDKF
+24 YIDNF

-51 VIESSKQPGVSMR
+51 VIESAKQPGVSMR

-72 SARSNNGNSTSLGRN
+72 SARSNNGNTTSLGRN
-87 FVITATHVVGSSGS
+87 FVITATHVAGSSGS
-101 SSDSLANASNVEIRR
+101 SNDSLVNSQTPEMRR
-116 WGQTSYTIN
+116 WGQTTYDISEGS
-125 TNNKSK
+125 KSP
-131 NQGFDVSFARFNK
+131 NYGYDITFTRFNK

-157 LQSDANYTSGSID
+157 LQSDANYTSGSIN
-170 KNKEQTNLA
+170 KNKEQQNLQK
-179 ALKKYLQ
+179 LKKYLQ

-226 TRGGSFSRPVDISN
+226 TRGGSFSRPVDLDR
-240 GITYE
+240 ITYE

-252 VSARGIQ
+252 VDARGIQ

-314 KADFEKF
+314 KADFEAF
-321 KKDNEWELDLQG
+321 KKSKEQEIDLKG
-333 SQNWT
+333 NSGWTLSGNALNTAGYHSLQND
-338 FEKPQGA
+338 
-345 SAEFKNNGSS
+345 
-355 SKILTQN
+355 
-362 KDIVFSNG
+362 KDIVFKGG
-370 GSIDVKANMD
+370 GSIEVTQNIYRN
-380 LLVNSVGGL
+380 NSGQTGGF
-389 VFKAKQNNG
+389 VFKAGNG
-398 SNETIYKITSN
+398 ANASPTIYKITSK
-409 STNGNKPFGFNGSG
+409 NGQLYGFDGAG

-441 DQAGKNDRRGV
+441 DSKGENDRRGV

-472 KPDDGKYG
+472 KPDDDKYG

-518 AFGAVKDPSQ
+518 AFGAVKDEPP

-535 HFILEQE
+535 HFILNQE

-576 ANIINTDEKHTSTM
+576 ANIINTDEKNTSTM
-590 TIEGLGYDKDKKKT
+590 TIEGLGYGSDKQKT
-604 QSKADTIIH
+604 QEKADTIIH

-622 KNDNSSTNGNI
+622 KNDNSSTNGNL

-653 FDGNVNAKGLEATN
+653 FDGNVNANGLQVDS

-681 IRNVNVTA
+681 IRDVNVTA
-689 TQYGQT
+689 TQYGET

-708 GSKLPEWMDLS
+708 GSKLPDWMDLS

-734 KIGKIDLQSSRLD
+734 KIGTIDLQSSRLD
-747 IGREA
+747 VGREA
-752 TLQGDI
+752 TLEGNI
-758 TADSSSAINFGGD
+758 KADSSSAINFGGD
-771 IEHYIDKKDGEN
+771 IYHYIDKKDGEN

-790 YQQEVSKNK
+790 YQQEAEKNK
-799 LKTET
+799 LKAET

-810 TIHFKGEITA
+810 TIHFKGSIDAT
-820 NGTTINSS
+820 GTTINSH
-828 IYDFNAKLDLKN
+828 IYDFNAKLDLK
-840 SAKLNADFLTLDRE
+840 SGAKLNADFLTLDRE
-854 AHKDGAILK
+854 AHANGAILK
-863 LDSSSANVKNLIFK
+863 LDSKASANVKNLIFK
-877 GLKGTANDI
+877 GLNGAANDI
-886 VSITGSSSL
+886 VSITGGSSL

-921 TKPTNYDIFV
+921 TKPANYDLFV
-931 KDSSQITGDS
+931 KDKSQITG
-941 TDITGNVG
+941 TNTAITGNVG
-949 VMNESSL
+949 VMSESTL
-956 SLKSITLQDI
+956 TLQSITLKD
-966 STTTGADS
+966 TTTQGQDS
-974 TQAQSTPESSKHKNS
+974 KPENIKNS
-989 ILVDGKNSSLSVSGK
+989 IMVDGKNSSLSVSGK
-1004 ISSTNQDDTLIV
+1004 ISSTSQDDTLIV

-1028 RDVVKEN
+1028 RDRVEGQRQ
-1035 ERAEVVHSATL
+1035 EMVHSATL
-1046 STTGGIELQGTAQ
+1046 NTSGGIELQGSTQ

-1067 GDKVGTAC
+1067 GEKVGVGC
-1075 FADKSMQGKVSNI
+1075 FTDKTMQGKISNI

-1093 GKLDSNLKATNLQ
+1093 GKLDSSLKATNLQ

-1118 GSGKTLESNASSV
+1118 SKDKKLESSGSSV

-1139 KQQQEFDITAKQ
+1139 AKPQEFDITAKQ

-1212 TSGVLTLKD
+1212 TSGILTLKD

-1278 NVWLQEGAQVTLS
+1278 NVWLQEGANVTLS

-1392 LASQQKNF
+1392 PTSQQKNF

-1438 FGILKHDMAKT
+1438 FGILKHNMANQ
-1449 NYITQPIKAN
+1449 NYIDSPIKAN
-1459 LSISQHLSLE
+1459 LTISQSLTLE

-1482 APNGTAMMTREITS
+1482 APNGTATMTREITS
-1496 EQAPTPTNQVES
+1496 ESAPTPTNQVES

-1529 KLEGNTMQGGEVQNT
+1529 KLEGNTMSSNGEVQNT

-1566 ESSGGKPSDFQL
+1566 ESSGGKPGGFQL

-1604 EGSTPLYWVTLVENG
+1604 EGSAPLYWVTLVENG

-1741 LKSAQESAKAAQE
+1741 LKSAQESAKAAKE

-1801 IGAMAGFGGSNYYA
+1801 IGVMAGFGGSNYYA

-1842 NLSFSMIMGERSL
+1842 NLSISMIMGERSL

-1971 EINPINL
+1971 ELNPINL

-2000 AGVADIKGGYGG
+2000 AGVADIKGSYGG

>member
-1 MRGLRISIA
+1 MKGLRISIA
-10 LSALLLAQTQAQNI
+10 LSALLLAQADAQI
-24 YIDKF
+24 IHADKF

-125 TNNKSK
+125 TNNKSQNK
-131 NQGFDVSFARFNK
+131 GFDVSFARFNK

-157 LQSDANYTSGSID
+157 LESDQGITASSPNPA
-170 KNKEQTNLA
+170 KEAEN
-179 ALKKYLQ
+179 LKKLKEYLQ
-186 DHATDSNGNLIV
+186 KQKDSNGNLIV

-203 GRLSLLNAP
+203 GRLSLFNAP
-212 GAGFRE
+212 GGGFKE
-218 AGIAQITG
+218 AGIAAITG
-226 TRGGSFSRPVDISN
+226 TRGGSLSGAIDFEK
-240 GITYE
+240 ITYQ
-245 NSTANQN
+245 NSKANQN
-252 VSARGIQ
+252 VDARGLQIVER
-259 LIDYTDPTWVNG
+259 TDLTWVNA

-294 GVTSKADLVGQGS
+294 GVTAQADFVGGGTS
-307 SGIAVAT
+307 AIAVAT
-314 KADFEKF
+314 KKDFEKF
-321 KKDNEWELDLQG
+321 KESNEQNIDLRG
-333 SQNWT
+333 LHTWT
-338 FEKPQGA
+338 FDGSGFQ
-345 SAEFKNNGSS
+345 NGSWIGKQS
-355 SKILTQN
+355 N
-362 KDIVFSNG
+362 KDLVFSNG
-370 GSIDVKANMD
+370 GSMQVTGNIR
-380 LLVNSVGGL
+380 LLDSGQTGGF
-389 VFKAKQNNG
+389 VFKAGNG
-398 SNETIYKITSN
+398 ANASSPTTYKITSGAQN
-409 STNGNKPFGFNGSG
+409 NGKPYGFDGAG

-429 VKVEWGLGFMGP
+429 VKVEWGLGFIS
-441 DQAGKNDRRGV
+441 GKTGV

-458 VGKGTLVI
+458 VGRGTLEI
-466 KTQYTQ
+466 TTGANAEQ
-472 KPDDGKYG
+472 G

-489 VFDTESQAFNGVYLT
+489 IFNTDQKVFNGVYLT

-535 HFILEQE
+535 HFILNQE

-604 QSKADTIIH
+604 SSKADTIIH

-643 ATDETKAALV
+643 ATDENKAALV

-681 IRNVNVTA
+681 IRDQQITVGNR
-689 TQYGQT
+689 
-695 GSKNFLELVKGAE
+695 KENFLQLVIKAE
-708 GSKLPEWMDLS
+708 GSKLPDWMDLS

-790 YQQEVSKNK
+790 YQQEVSKDK

-810 TIHFKGEITA
+810 TIHFKGSIDAT
-820 NGTTINSS
+820 GTTINSH
-828 IYDFNAKLDLKN
+828 IYDFNAKLDLK
-840 SAKLNADFLTLDRE
+840 SGAKLNADFLTLDRE
-854 AHKDGAILK
+854 AHANGAILK
-863 LDSSSANVKNLIFK
+863 LDSKASANVKNLIFK
-877 GLKGTANDI
+877 GLQNSNHSDVIQGASNGANGKL
-886 VSITGSSSL
+886 S
-895 KVTESLGFEKS
+895 VTESLGFEKS
-906 TFDLK
+906 SFDLSK
-911 NLSSIGGSSF
+911 LDSIGNGSF

-931 KDSSQITGDS
+931 KDSSKITG
-941 TDITGNVG
+941 TNTAITGNVG
-949 VMNESSL
+949 VMNESTL
-956 SLKSITLQDI
+956 TLKSITLKDI
-966 STTTGADS
+966 SSTTGAES

-1016 VSGFRETTAQGT
+1016 VSGFRETTAGGT
-1028 RDVVKEN
+1028 RDRVEGQ
-1035 ERAEVVHSATL
+1035 RQEVVHSATL
-1046 STTGGIELQGTAQ
+1046 KATDGIELQGTTQ

-1067 GDKVGTAC
+1067 GDKVGVGC
-1075 FADKSMQGKVSNI
+1075 FADKSMQGKISNI

-1139 KQQQEFDITAKQ
+1139 AKQQEFDITAKQ
-1151 KSHIALS
+1151 KSHITLS

-1180 YQGKITADDS
+1180 YQGTITADDS
-1190 QIDSNLSNITASV
+1190 QIDSTLSNITASV

-1212 TSGVLTLKD
+1212 TSGILTLKD
-1221 SLNSIK
+1221 TFNSIK

-1240 IAQDLK
+1240 IAESLK
-1246 NLTLSVGSESKF
+1246 SLTLSVGSESKF
-1258 NVENFVFKKGNVSN
+1258 NVENFVFKGGNVSN

-1278 NVWLQEGAQVTLS
+1278 NVWLQEGAKVTLAN
-1291 GGGTLNHNL
+1291 GGTLNHNL
-1300 YIDGKSTFS
+1300 YIDGKSHFS

-1326 GESTFSIAS
+1326 GESSFSIAS

-1344 SGDTIIQTEIGS
+1344 SGETIIQTEIGS

-1364 AKGGSK
+1364 AQGGSK

-1381 VEKADSTSTTA
+1381 KDSSA
-1392 LASQQKNF
+1392 QKPASQQKNF

-1482 APNGTAMMTREITS
+1482 APSGTATNMMTREITS
-1496 EQAPTPTNQVES
+1496 ESAPTPTNQVES
-1508 NSDPLKLA
+1508 SSDPLKLA

-1529 KLEGNTMQGGEVQNT
+1529 RLEGNTMQDGEVQNT

-1566 ESSGGKPSDFQL
+1566 ESSGGKPGDFQL

-1652 NPKDDFIQ
+1652 NPKDDFVQ

-1686 RHSELGL
+1686 HHSELGL

-1727 ARLASNDSK
+1727 ARLASSDSK

-1741 LKSAQESAKAAQE
+1741 LKSAQAVKE

-1766 GGGFAKG
+1766 GGGFVKG

-1842 NLSFSMIMGERSL
+1842 NLSFSMIMGERAL

-1895 VGLLSFGHNGIGA
+1895 VGLLSVGHNGIGA

-1913 YKQQALNAFNL
+1913 YKQHALNAFNL
-1924 GLGAGVEYALL
+1924 GLGVGVEYALL

-1950 VYSSADQ
+1950 VYSSANQ

-1971 EINPINL
+1971 ELNPINL
-1978 TFQLGFMGSAQL
+1978 TFQLGFVGSAQL

>member
-24 YIDKF
+24 YIDTF

-51 VIESSKQPGVSMR
+51 VIESAKQPGVSMR

-72 SARSNNGNSTSLGRN
+72 SARSNNGNTTSLGRN
-87 FVITATHVVGSSGS
+87 FVITATHVAGSSGES
-101 SSDSLANASNVEIRR
+101 NDSLVNSQTPEMRR
-116 WGQTSYTIN
+116 WGQTTYSISPDS
-125 TNNKSK
+125 KSQ
-131 NQGFDVSFARFNK
+131 NYGYDITFTRFNK

-157 LQSDANYTSGSID
+157 LKPDRNNTGNDRAQ
-170 KNKEQTNLA
+170 EQQNLE
-179 ALKKYLQ
+179 ALKKYLK

-218 AGIAQITG
+218 AGIANITG
-226 TRGGSFSRPVDISN
+226 TRGGSFSRPVDINN

-252 VSARGIQ
+252 VDARGIQ

-307 SGIAVAT
+307 SGVAVAT
-314 KADFEKF
+314 KADFEAF
-321 KKDNEWELDLQG
+321 KKSKEQEIDLKG
-333 SQNWT
+333 NSGWT
-338 FEKPQGA
+338 LSGNALNTAGYHSLQ
-345 SAEFKNNGSS
+345 SD
-355 SKILTQN
+355 
-362 KDIVFSNG
+362 KDIVFKGG
-370 GSIDVKANMD
+370 GSIEVTQNIYRN
-380 LLVNSVGGL
+380 NSGQTGGF
-389 VFKAKQNNG
+389 VFKAGNG
-398 SNETIYKITSN
+398 ANASSPTTYKITSK
-409 STNGNKPFGFNGSG
+409 NGQLYGFDGAG

-429 VKVEWGLGFMGP
+429 VKVEWGLGFIKGNGTG
-441 DQAGKNDRRGV
+441 DKRGV

-466 KTQYTQ
+466 TTKYDTP
-472 KPDDGKYG
+472 PDDGKYG

-535 HFILEQE
+535 HFILNQE

-576 ANIINTDEKHTSTM
+576 ANIINTDEKNTSTM

-622 KNDNSSTNGNI
+622 KNDNSSTNGNL

-643 ATDETKAALV
+643 ATDENKAALV
-653 FDGNVNAKGLEATN
+653 FDGNVNAKGLQVDS

-681 IRNVNVTA
+681 IRNEDITA
-689 TQYGQT
+689 TQYGQVIR
-695 GSKNFLELVKGAE
+695 KKFLELVIKAE
-708 GSKLPEWMDLS
+708 GSKLPDWMDLS

-734 KIGKIDLQSSRLD
+734 KIGEINLQSSRLD

-752 TLQGDI
+752 TLEGNI
-758 TADSSSAINFGGD
+758 TADSGSAINFGGD

-790 YQQEVSKNK
+790 YQQEVEKKK
-799 LKTET
+799 LKAET

-810 TIHFKGEITA
+810 TIHFKVSIDAT
-820 NGTTINSS
+820 GTTINSS
-828 IYDFNAKLDLKN
+828 IYDFNAKLNLKN

-854 AHKDGAILK
+854 THASGAILTMNQ
-863 LDSSSANVKNLIFK
+863 SSSANVKNLIFK
-877 GLKGTANDI
+877 GLNGTANDI

-921 TKPTNYDIFV
+921 TKPTSYDIFV
-931 KDSSQITGDS
+931 KDSSKITGDS

-949 VMNESSL
+949 VMNESTL
-956 SLKSITLQDI
+956 TLKSITLKDI
-966 STTTGADS
+966 SSTTGADS

-989 ILVDGKNSSLSVSGK
+989 ILVDGKGSSLSVSGK
-1004 ISSTNQDDTLIV
+1004 ISSQAQDDTLIV
-1016 VSGFRETTAQGT
+1016 VSGFRETTAGGT
-1028 RDVVKEN
+1028 RDVVKEH

-1046 STTGGIELQGTAQ
+1046 KATDGIELQGTTQ

-1067 GDKVGTAC
+1067 GDKVGVSC
-1075 FADKSMQGKVSNI
+1075 FADKSMQGKISNI

-1151 KSHIALS
+1151 KSHITLS

-1180 YQGKITADDS
+1180 YQGTITADDS
-1190 QIDSNLSNITASV
+1190 QIDSALSNITASV

-1212 TSGVLTLKD
+1212 TSGILTLKD
-1221 SLNSIK
+1221 TFNSIK
-1227 LDGKDTALNVGTI
+1227 LEGADTALNVGTI
-1240 IAQDLK
+1240 IAESLK
-1246 NLTLSVGSESKF
+1246 SLTLSVGSESKF
-1258 NVENFVFKKGNVSN
+1258 NVTNFVFKGGNVSS

-1278 NVWLQEGAQVTLS
+1278 NVWLQESAQVTLS

-1300 YIDGKSTFS
+1300 YIDGKSHFS

-1326 GESTFSIAS
+1326 GESSFSIAS

-1381 VEKADSTSTTA
+1381 KDSSA
-1392 LASQQKNF
+1392 QKPASQQKNF

-1405 NGSSV
+1405 NGSNV

-1415 DMNRAGFDNGNT
+1415 DMNRAGFDNGKT
-1427 SLTTDTDSRIH
+1427 SLTTDENSRIH
-1438 FGILKHDMAKT
+1438 FGTLKHDMAKT

-1482 APNGTAMMTREITS
+1482 APSGTATNMMTREITS
-1496 EQAPTPTNQVES
+1496 ESAPTPTNQVES

-1566 ESSGGKPSDFQL
+1566 ESSSGKPGDFQL

-1604 EGSTPLYWVTLVENG
+1604 EGSTPLYWVTIVENG
-1619 EVKVKFTKE
+1619 EIKVKFTTQ
-1628 DPSSYNELKG
+1628 DPSSYDELKN
-1638 YIADDKLLEILIQH
+1638 YISDDKLLEILIQH
-1652 NPKDDFIQ
+1652 NPKDDFVQ

-1674 LARIDNDLGEIA
+1674 LARIDKDLGEIA

-1741 LKSAQESAKAAQE
+1741 LKSSQEAAQAAKE

-1842 NLSFSMIMGERSL
+1842 NLSFSMIMGERTL

-1865 ANSLGVLS
+1865 ASSLGLLS

-1878 YRFVLKKGERFD
+1878 YRFLLKKGERFD

-1895 VGLLSFGHNGIGA
+1895 VGLLSVGHNGIGA

-1913 YKQQALNAFNL
+1913 YKQHALNAFNL

-1950 VYSSADQ
+1950 VYSSANQ

-1971 EINPINL
+1971 ELNPINL
-1978 TFQLGFMGSAQL
+1978 TFQLGFVGSAQL

>member
-1 MRGLRISIA
+1 MKGLRISIA
-10 LSALLLAQTQAQNI
+10 LSALLLAQADAQI
-24 YIDKF
+24 IHADKF

-125 TNNKSK
+125 TDNKSQNK
-131 NQGFDVSFARFNK
+131 GFDVSFARFNK

-157 LQSDANYTSGSID
+157 LESDQGITASSPNPA
-170 KNKEQTNLA
+170 KEAEN
-179 ALKKYLQ
+179 LKKLKEYLQ
-186 DHATDSNGNLIV
+186 KQKDSNGNLIV

-203 GRLSLLNAP
+203 GRLSLFNAP
-212 GAGFRE
+212 GGGFKE
-218 AGIAQITG
+218 AGIAAITG
-226 TRGGSFSRPVDISN
+226 TRGGSLSGAIDFEK
-240 GITYE
+240 ITYQ
-245 NSTANQN
+245 NSKANQN
-252 VSARGIQ
+252 VDARGLQIVER
-259 LIDYTDPTWVNG
+259 TDLTWVNA

-294 GVTSKADLVGQGS
+294 GVTAQADFVGGGTS
-307 SGIAVAT
+307 AIAVAT
-314 KADFEKF
+314 KKDFEEF
-321 KKDNEWELDLQG
+321 KESNEQNIDLRG
-333 SQNWT
+333 LHTWT
-338 FEKPQGA
+338 FDGNGFQ
-345 SAEFKNNGSS
+345 NGSWTG
-355 SKILTQN
+355 KQQN
-362 KDIVFSNG
+362 KDIVFSSG
-370 GSIDVKANMD
+370 GSMQVTGNIR
-380 LLVNSVGGL
+380 LLDSGQTGGF
-389 VFKAKQNNG
+389 VFKAGNG
-398 SNETIYKITSN
+398 ANASSPTTYKITSGAQNN
-409 STNGNKPFGFNGSG
+409 SKPYGFDGAG

-429 VKVEWGLGFMGP
+429 VKVEWGLGFIS
-441 DQAGKNDRRGV
+441 GKTGV

-466 KTQYTQ
+466 TTKYDTP
-472 KPDDGKYG
+472 PDDGKYG

-489 VFDTESQAFNGVYLT
+489 IFDTESQAFNGVYLT

-535 HFILEQE
+535 HFILNQE

-576 ANIINTDEKHTSTM
+576 ANIINTDEKNTSTM
-590 TIEGLGYDKDKKKT
+590 TIEGLGYDKDKRKT

-613 ASFGQSTDS
+613 ASFGQSTSKDS
-622 KNDNSSTNGNI
+622 QQDNSSTNGNL

-643 ATDETKAALV
+643 ATDENKAALV
-653 FDGNVNAKGLEATN
+653 FDGNVNAKGLEVTQ

-681 IRNVNVTA
+681 IRNQDITTNL
-689 TQYGQT
+689 GK
-695 GSKNFLELVKGAE
+695 KNFLDLVIKAE
-708 GSKLPEWMDLS
+708 GTKLPDWMDLS

-747 IGREA
+747 VGREA
-752 TLQGDI
+752 TLEGNI
-758 TADSSSAINFGGD
+758 KADSSSAINFGGD
-771 IEHYIDKKDGEN
+771 IYHYIDKKDGEN

-790 YQQEVSKNK
+790 YQQEAEKKK
-799 LKTET
+799 LKAET

-810 TIHFKGEITA
+810 TIHFKGSIDA
-820 NGTTINSS
+820 NGTTINSH

-854 AHKDGAILK
+854 THANGAILK
-863 LDSSSANVKNLIFK
+863 LDSSSSANVKNLIFK
-877 GLKGTANDI
+877 GLKDAANDI

-906 TFDLK
+906 SFDLSK
-911 NLSSIGGSSF
+911 LDSIGNGSF
-921 TKPTNYDIFV
+921 TKPQNYDIFV
-931 KDSSQITGDS
+931 KDSSKITG
-941 TDITGNVG
+941 TNTAITGNVG
-949 VMNESSL
+949 VMSESTL
-956 SLKSITLQDI
+956 SLQSITLKDTTQGQD
-966 STTTGADS
+966 SK
-974 TQAQSTPESSKHKNS
+974 PENIKNS
-989 ILVDGKNSSLSVSGK
+989 IMVDGKNSSLSVSGK
-1004 ISSTNQDDTLIV
+1004 ISSQAQDDTLIV
-1016 VSGFRETTAQGT
+1016 VSGFRETTAGGT
-1028 RDVVKEN
+1028 RDRVEGQRQ
-1035 ERAEVVHSATL
+1035 EMVHSATL
-1046 STTGGIELQGTAQ
+1046 STSGGIELQGSTQ

-1067 GDKVGTAC
+1067 GEKVGVGC
-1075 FADKSMQGKVSNI
+1075 FADTSMQGKISNI

-1118 GSGKTLESNASSV
+1118 SSGKTLESNASSV

-1139 KQQQEFDITAKQ
+1139 AKPQEFDITAKQ

-1212 TSGVLTLKD
+1212 TSGILTLKD

-1278 NVWLQEGAQVTLS
+1278 NVWLQEGANVTLS

-1326 GESTFSIAS
+1326 GESSFSIAS

-1381 VEKADSTSTTA
+1381 KDSNA
-1392 LASQQKNF
+1392 QKPASQQKNF

-1405 NGSSV
+1405 NSSNV

-1415 DMNRAGFDNGNT
+1415 DMNRQSFANGET
-1427 SLTTDTDSRIH
+1427 SLTTDENSRIH
-1438 FGILKHDMAKT
+1438 FGTLKHDMAQA
-1449 NYITQPIKAN
+1449 NYIAQPIKAN

-1482 APNGTAMMTREITS
+1482 APSGTATNMMTREITS
-1496 EQAPTPTNQVES
+1496 ESAPTPTNQVES

-1529 KLEGNTMQGGEVQNT
+1529 RLEGNTMQGGEVQNT

-1566 ESSGGKPSDFQL
+1566 ESSGDKSGDFQL

-1604 EGSTPLYWVTLVENG
+1604 EGSTPLYWVTIVENG
-1619 EVKVKFTKE
+1619 EIKVKFTTQ
-1628 DPSSYNELKG
+1628 DPSSYDELKN
-1638 YIADDKLLEILIQH
+1638 YISDDKLLEILIQH
-1652 NPKDDFIQ
+1652 NPKDDFVQ

-1674 LARIDNDLGEIA
+1674 LARIDKDLGEIA
-1686 RHSELGL
+1686 HHSELGL

-1727 ARLASNDSK
+1727 ARLASSDSK

-1741 LKSAQESAKAAQE
+1741 LKSAQEAAQAAQE

-1842 NLSFSMIMGERSL
+1842 NLSFSMIMGERAL

-1865 ANSLGVLS
+1865 ASSLGVLS

-1895 VGLLSFGHNGIGA
+1895 VGLLSVGHNGIGA

-1913 YKQQALNAFNL
+1913 YKQHALNAFNL

-1950 VYSSADQ
+1950 VYSSANQ

-1971 EINPINL
+1971 ELNPINL
-1978 TFQLGFMGSAQL
+1978 TFQLGFVGSAQL

>member
-1 MRGLRISIA
+1 MKGLRISIA

-24 YIDKF
+24 YIDNF

-51 VIESSKQPGVSMR
+51 VIESAKQPGVSMR

-72 SARSNNGNSTSLGRN
+72 SARSNNGNTTSLGRN
-87 FVITATHVVGSSGS
+87 FVITATHVAGSSGS
-101 SSDSLANASNVEIRR
+101 SNDSLVNSQTPEMRR
-116 WGQTSYTIN
+116 WGQTTYDISEGS
-125 TNNKSK
+125 KSP
-131 NQGFDVSFARFNK
+131 NYGYDITFTRFNK

-170 KNKEQTNLA
+170 KNKEQQNLA

-186 DHATDSNGNLIV
+186 ENATDSNGNLIV

-226 TRGGSFSRPVDISN
+226 TRGGSFSRPVDINN

-252 VSARGIQ
+252 VDARGIQ

-314 KADFEKF
+314 KADFEAF
-321 KKDNEWELDLQG
+321 KKSKEQEIDLG
-333 SQNWT
+333 NKQNWT
-338 FEKPQGA
+338 LSNGA
-345 SAEFKNNGSS
+345 LNTAGYHT
-355 SKILTQN
+355 LQN
-362 KDIVFSNG
+362 DKDIVFKGG
-370 GSIDVKANMD
+370 GSIEVTQNIYRN
-380 LLVNSVGGL
+380 NSGQTGGF
-389 VFKAKQNNG
+389 VFKAGNG
-398 SNETIYKITSN
+398 ANASSPTTYKITSK
-409 STNGNKPFGFNGSG
+409 NGQLYGFDGAG
-423 LDIEEN
+423 LDIDEN
-429 VKVEWGLGFMGP
+429 VKVEWGLGFIKGNGTG
-441 DQAGKNDRRGV
+441 DKRGV

-466 KTQYTQ
+466 TTKYDTP
-472 KPDDGKYG
+472 PDDGKYG

-489 VFDTESQAFNGVYLT
+489 IFDTESQAFNGVYLT

-518 AFGAVKDPSQ
+518 AFGAVKVDPP
-528 LDSTLPN
+528 LDSKLPN
-535 HFILEQE
+535 HFELKQ
-542 HRDKLG
+542 DKVTELG

-576 ANIINTDEKHTSTM
+576 ANIINTDEKNTSTM
-590 TIEGLGYDKDKKKT
+590 TIEGLGYGKDKNKT
-604 QSKADTIIH
+604 QEKADTIIH

-622 KNDNSSTNGNI
+622 KNNNADKNNNI
-633 NLVYKGDEKA
+633 NLIYKGDGNTPINDDK
-643 ATDETKAALV
+643 KAALV

-734 KIGKIDLQSSRLD
+734 KIGTIDLKESRLD
-747 IGREA
+747 VGREA
-752 TLQGDI
+752 TLEGNI
-758 TADSSSAINFGGD
+758 KADSSSAINFGGD
-771 IEHYIDKKDGEN
+771 IYHYIDKKDGEN

-790 YQQEVSKNK
+790 YQQEAEKNR

-810 TIHFKGEITA
+810 TIHFKGSIDAT
-820 NGTTINSS
+820 GTTINSS

-854 AHKDGAILK
+854 AHASGTILK
-863 LDSSSANVKNLIFK
+863 LDSKASANVKNLIFK
-877 GLKGTANDI
+877 GLQNSNHSDVIQANGKL
-886 VSITGSSSL
+886 S
-895 KVTESLGFEKS
+895 VTESLGFEKS
-906 TFDLK
+906 SFDLK

-931 KDSSQITGDS
+931 KDSSKITGAS
-941 TDITGNVG
+941 TAITGNVG
-949 VMNESSL
+949 VMSESTL
-956 SLKSITLQDI
+956 SLQSITLKDITQGQD
-966 STTTGADS
+966 SK
-974 TQAQSTPESSKHKNS
+974 PENIKNS
-989 ILVDGKNSSLSVSGK
+989 IMVDGKNSSLSVSGK
-1004 ISSTNQDDTLIV
+1004 ISSTSQDDTLIV

-1046 STTGGIELQGTAQ
+1046 STSGGIELQGTEQ

-1067 GDKVGTAC
+1067 GEKVGVGC
-1075 FADKSMQGKVSNI
+1075 FADTSMQGKISNI

-1118 GSGKTLESNASSV
+1118 NKDKKLESSGSSV

-1139 KQQQEFDITAKQ
+1139 AKPQEFDITAKQ

-1240 IAQDLK
+1240 IAQDLN
-1246 NLTLSVGSESKF
+1246 NLTLSVGSGSKF

-1278 NVWLQEGAQVTLS
+1278 NVWLQEGANVTLS

-1326 GESTFSIAS
+1326 GESTFNIAS

-1392 LASQQKNF
+1392 PTSQQKNF

-1415 DMNRAGFDNGNT
+1415 DMNRTGFDNGNT

-1459 LSISQHLSLE
+1459 LTISQSLTLE

-1482 APNGTAMMTREITS
+1482 APNGINGGANMMTREITS

-1529 KLEGNTMQGGEVQNT
+1529 RLEGNTMQGGEVQNT

-1604 EGSTPLYWVTLVENG
+1604 DGNTPLYWVTLVENG

-1652 NPKDDFIQ
+1652 NPKDDFVQ

-1865 ANSLGVLS
+1865 ADSLGVLS

-1950 VYSSADQ
+1950 VYSSANQ

-1971 EINPINL
+1971 ELNPINL

>member
-24 YIDKF
+24 YIDTF

-51 VIESSKQPGVSMR
+51 VIESSKQPGVSVR

-72 SARSNNGNSTSLGRN
+72 SARSNNGNTTALGRN
-87 FVITATHVVGSSGS
+87 FVITATHVAGSSGES
-101 SSDSLANASNVEIRR
+101 NDSLVNSQTPEMRR
-116 WGQTSYTIN
+116 WGQTTYSISPDS
-125 TNNKSK
+125 KSK
-131 NQGFDVSFARFNK
+131 NYGYDITFTRFNK

-157 LQSDANYTSGSID
+157 LKPD
-170 KNKEQTNLA
+170 KNNTGNDRAQEQQNLA

-186 DHATDSNGNLIV
+186 DHATDSNGNLII

-218 AGIAQITG
+218 AGIANITG
-226 TRGGSFSRPVDISN
+226 TRGGSFSRPVDINN

-252 VSARGIQ
+252 VDARGIQ

-307 SGIAVAT
+307 SGVAVAT
-314 KADFEKF
+314 KADFEAF
-321 KKDNEWELDLQG
+321 KKSKEQEIDLKG
-333 SQNWT
+333 NSGWTLSGNALNTAGYHSLQND
-338 FEKPQGA
+338 
-345 SAEFKNNGSS
+345 
-355 SKILTQN
+355 
-362 KDIVFSNG
+362 KDIVFKGG
-370 GSIDVKANMD
+370 GSIEVTQNIYRN
-380 LLVNSVGGL
+380 NSGQTGGF
-389 VFKAKQNNG
+389 VFKAGNG
-398 SNETIYKITSN
+398 ANASSPTIYKITSK
-409 STNGNKPFGFNGSG
+409 NGQLYGFDGAG

-429 VKVEWGLGFMGP
+429 VKVEWGLGFI
-441 DQAGKNDRRGV
+441 KSNDTGDKRGV

-466 KTQYTQ
+466 TTKYDTP
-472 KPDDGKYG
+472 PDDGKYG

-489 VFDTESQAFNGVYLT
+489 VFDTDSQAFNGVYLT
-504 SGRGTLELVNGKAQ
+504 SGRGTLELVKGKAQ

-528 LDSTLPN
+528 LDSTLQN
-535 HFILEQE
+535 HFILNQE

-590 TIEGLGYDKDKKKT
+590 TIEGLGYDKEKKKT

-622 KNDNSSTNGNI
+622 KKDNSSTNGNL

-643 ATDETKAALV
+643 AIDENKAALV
-653 FDGNVNAKGLEATN
+653 FDGNVNAKGLQVDS

-681 IRNVNVTA
+681 IRNEDITA
-689 TQYGQT
+689 TQYGQVIR
-695 GSKNFLELVKGAE
+695 KKFLDLVIKAE
-708 GSKLPEWMDLS
+708 GSKLPDWMDLS

-747 IGREA
+747 VGREA
-752 TLQGDI
+752 TLEGNI

-790 YQQEVSKNK
+790 YQQEVEKKK
-799 LKTET
+799 LKEAT

-810 TIHFKGEITA
+810 TIHFKGSIDAT
-820 NGTTINSS
+820 GTTINSH

-840 SAKLNADFLTLDRE
+840 SAKLNADFLTLDRGTH
-854 AHKDGAILK
+854 ASGAILTMNTN
-863 LDSSSANVKNLIFK
+863 SSANVKNLIFK
-877 GLKGTANDI
+877 GLNGAANDI
-886 VSITGSSSL
+886 VNITGGSSL

-906 TFDLK
+906 TFDLSK
-911 NLSSIGGSSF
+911 LDSIGNGSF

-949 VMNESSL
+949 VMNESTL

-966 STTTGADS
+966 SSTTGADS

-1016 VSGFRETTAQGT
+1016 VSGFRETTAGGT

-1046 STTGGIELQGTAQ
+1046 KATDGIELQGTAQ
-1059 RGLETKCD
+1059 RGLNQACENSKS
-1067 GDKVGTAC
+1067 GVGC
-1075 FADKSMQGKVSNI
+1075 FADKSMQGKISNI

-1139 KQQQEFDITAKQ
+1139 AKQQEFNITAKQ
-1151 KSHIALS
+1151 KSHITLS

-1212 TSGVLTLKD
+1212 TSGILTLKD
-1221 SLNSIK
+1221 TFNSIK
-1227 LDGKDTALNVGTI
+1227 LEGKDTALNVGTI
-1240 IAQDLK
+1240 IAESLK
-1246 NLTLSVGSESKF
+1246 SLTLSVGSESKF
-1258 NVENFVFKKGNVSN
+1258 NVENFVFKGGNVSN

-1278 NVWLQEGAQVTLS
+1278 NVWLQEGAKVTLAN
-1291 GGGTLNHNL
+1291 GGTLNHNL

-1326 GESTFSIAS
+1326 GESSFSIAS

-1344 SGDTIIQTEIGS
+1344 SGETIIQTEIGS
-1356 KLEIKKLL
+1356 KLEISKLL
-1364 AKGGSK
+1364 AQGGSK

-1381 VEKADSTSTTA
+1381 KDSSA
-1392 LASQQKNF
+1392 QKPASQQKNF

-1405 NGSSV
+1405 NGSNV

-1427 SLTTDTDSRIH
+1427 SLTTDANSRIH
-1438 FGILKHDMAKT
+1438 FGTLKHDMAQT
-1449 NYITQPIKAN
+1449 NYIAQPIKAN

-1482 APNGTAMMTREITS
+1482 APSGTATNMMTREITS
-1496 EQAPTPTNQVES
+1496 ESAPTPTNQVES

-1566 ESSGGKPSDFQL
+1566 ESSGDKPGDFQL

-1619 EVKVKFTKE
+1619 EIKVKFTKE

-1638 YIADDKLLEILIQH
+1638 YIDDDKLLEILIQH
-1652 NPKDDFIQ
+1652 NPKDDFVQ

-1686 RHSELGL
+1686 HHSELGL

-1727 ARLASNDSK
+1727 ARLASSDSK

-1741 LKSAQESAKAAQE
+1741 LKSAQEAAQAVKE

-1773 GESKA
+1773 GESRA

-1842 NLSFSMIMGERSL
+1842 NLSFSMIMGERAL

-1895 VGLLSFGHNGIGA
+1895 VGLLSVGHNGIGA

-1971 EINPINL
+1971 ELNPINL
-1978 TFQLGFMGSAQL
+1978 TFQLGFVGSAQL

-2000 AGVADIKGGYGG
+2000 AGTADIKGGYGG
-2012 KADVKLEYKF
+2012 KADIKLEYKF

>member
-1 MRGLRISIA
+1 
-10 LSALLLAQTQAQNI
+10 
-24 YIDKF
+24 
-29 FYRDFLDLGQ
+29 
-39 NKGAFAAGAQGV
+39 
-51 VIESSKQPGVSMR
+51 MR

-72 SARSNNGNSTSLGRN
+72 SARSNNGNTTSLGRN
-87 FVITATHVVGSSGS
+87 FVITATHVAGSSGS
-101 SSDSLANASNVEIRR
+101 SNDSLVNSQTPEMRR
-116 WGQTSYTIN
+116 WGQTTYDISEGS
-125 TNNKSK
+125 KSP
-131 NQGFDVSFARFNK
+131 NYGYDITFTRFNK

-157 LQSDANYTSGSID
+157 LQSDANYTSGNID
-170 KNKEQTNLA
+170 KNKEQQNLQK
-179 ALKKYLQ
+179 LKKYLQ

-226 TRGGSFSRPVDISN
+226 TRGGSFSRPVNISN

-252 VSARGIQ
+252 VGARGIQ

-321 KKDNEWELDLQG
+321 KKENEWELDLQG

-345 SAEFKNNGSS
+345 SAEFKNNGSN

-409 STNGNKPFGFNGSG
+409 GTNGNKPFGFNGSG

-472 KPDDGKYG
+472 APDDGKYG

-535 HFILEQE
+535 HFILNQE

-576 ANIINTDEKHTSTM
+576 ANIINTDEKNTSTM
-590 TIEGLGYDKDKKKT
+590 IIEGYDYNGDKQKT
-604 QSKADTIIH
+604 QEKADTIIH
-613 ASFGQSTDS
+613 ASFGQNTDS
-622 KNDNSSTNGNI
+622 KKDNADKNNNI

-643 ATDETKAALV
+643 ATDENKAALI

-719 RPSTLEQPDWDHRVF
+719 RPSTLEQPDWEHRVF
-734 KIGKIDLQSSRLD
+734 KIGNIDLQSSRLD
-747 IGREA
+747 VGREA
-752 TLQGDI
+752 TLEGNI

-771 IEHYIDKKDGEN
+771 IYHYIDKKDGEN

-790 YQQEVSKNK
+790 YQQEAEKNK
-799 LKTET
+799 LKAET

-810 TIHFKGEITA
+810 TIHFKGSIDA
-820 NGTTINSS
+820 SGTTINSH
-828 IYDFNAKLDLKN
+828 IYDFNAKLDLK
-840 SAKLNADFLTLDRE
+840 SGAKLNADFLTLDRE
-854 AHKDGAILK
+854 THASGAILTMNTN
-863 LDSSSANVKNLIFK
+863 SSANVKNLIFK
-877 GLKGTANDI
+877 GLKDTANDI
-886 VSITGSSSL
+886 VNITGGSSL

-949 VMNESSL
+949 VMSESTL
-956 SLKSITLQDI
+956 SLQSITLKD
-966 STTTGADS
+966 TTTQGQDS
-974 TQAQSTPESSKHKNS
+974 KPENIKNS
-989 ILVDGKNSSLSVSGK
+989 IMVDGKNSSLSVSGK
-1004 ISSTNQDDTLIV
+1004 IASTSQDDTLIV
-1016 VSGFRETTAQGT
+1016 VSGFRETTAGGT

-1046 STTGGIELQGTAQ
+1046 STSGGIELQGSTQ

-1067 GDKVGTAC
+1067 GEKVGVGC
-1075 FADKSMQGKVSNI
+1075 FTDKTMQGKISNI

-1093 GKLDSNLKATNLQ
+1093 GKLDSNLTATNLQ

-1118 GSGKTLESNASSV
+1118 SKDKKLESSGSSV

-1139 KQQQEFDITAKQ
+1139 AKPQEFDITAKQ

-1158 AYAKESLAKDSKAF
+1158 AYTKESLAKDSKAF

-1203 DLKNGAKLT
+1203 DLKNGASLNVAQ
-1212 TSGVLTLKD
+1212 GGILTLKD

-1278 NVWLQEGAQVTLS
+1278 NVWLQEGANVTLAN
-1291 GGGTLNHNL
+1291 GGTLNHNL
-1300 YIDGKSTFS
+1300 YIDGKSHFS

-1381 VEKADSTSTTA
+1381 KDSSTTA
-1392 LASQQKNF
+1392 PTSQQKNF

-1405 NGSSV
+1405 NGSNV

-1415 DMNRAGFDNGNT
+1415 DMNRESFNSGNT
-1427 SLTTDTDSRIH
+1427 SLTTDANSRIH
-1438 FGILKHDMAKT
+1438 FGILKHNMANK
-1449 NYITQPIKAN
+1449 NYIDSPIKAN
-1459 LSISQHLSLE
+1459 LTISQSLTLE

-1482 APNGTAMMTREITS
+1482 APNGTATNMMTREITS

-1508 NSDPLKLA
+1508 SSDPLKLA

-1566 ESSGGKPSDFQL
+1566 ESSSGKPGDFQL

-1604 EGSTPLYWVTLVENG
+1604 EGNTPLYWVTLVENG

-1686 RHSELGL
+1686 HHSELGL

-1842 NLSFSMIMGERSL
+1842 NLSFSMIMGERAL

-1865 ANSLGVLS
+1865 ANSLGLLS

-1895 VGLLSFGHNGIGA
+1895 VGLLSVGHNGIGA

-1913 YKQQALNAFNL
+1913 YKQHALNAFNL

-1971 EINPINL
+1971 ELNPINL

>member
-10 LSALLLAQTQAQNI
+10 LSALLLAQADAQI
-24 YIDKF
+24 IHADKF

-116 WGQTSYTIN
+116 WGQTSYIIN

-170 KNKEQTNLA
+170 KNKEQQNLQK
-179 ALKKYLQ
+179 LKKYLQ

-218 AGIAQITG
+218 AGIAAITG
-226 TRGGSFSRPVDISN
+226 TRGGSLSGAIDFEK
-240 GITYE
+240 ITYQ
-245 NSTANQN
+245 NSKANQN
-252 VSARGIQ
+252 VDARGLQIVER
-259 LIDYTDPTWVNG
+259 TDLTWVNA

-294 GVTSKADLVGQGS
+294 GVTAQADFVGGGTS
-307 SGIAVAT
+307 AIAVAT
-314 KADFEKF
+314 KKDFEKF
-321 KKDNEWELDLQG
+321 KESSEQNIDLRG
-333 SQNWT
+333 LQNWT
-338 FEKPQGA
+338 FDGNGFQ
-345 SAEFKNNGSS
+345 NGSWIG
-355 SKILTQN
+355 KQQN
-362 KDIVFSNG
+362 KDIVFSSG
-370 GSIDVKANMD
+370 GSMQVTGNIR
-380 LLVNSVGGL
+380 LLDSGQTGGF
-389 VFKAKQNNG
+389 VFKAG
-398 SNETIYKITSN
+398 SGANASSPTTYKITSGAQN
-409 STNGNKPFGFNGSG
+409 NGKPYGFDGAG

-429 VKVEWGLGFMGP
+429 VKVEWGLGFIS
-441 DQAGKNDRRGV
+441 GKTGV

-458 VGKGTLVI
+458 VGKGTLEIV
-466 KTQYTQ
+466 TGANAEQ
-472 KPDDGKYG
+472 G

-489 VFDTESQAFNGVYLT
+489 IFNTDQKVFNGVYLT

-518 AFGAVKDPSQ
+518 AFGAVKVDPP
-528 LDSTLPN
+528 LDSKLPN
-535 HFILEQE
+535 HFKLEQNNK
-542 HRDKLG
+542 DSLG

-622 KNDNSSTNGNI
+622 KKDNSSTNGNL
-633 NLVYKGDEKA
+633 NLIYKGDNKA
-643 ATDETKAALV
+643 ATDESKAALI
-653 FDGNVNAKGLEATN
+653 FDGNVNAKGLQVDS

-681 IRNVNVTA
+681 IRNQDITTNL
-689 TQYGQT
+689 G
-695 GSKNFLELVKGAE
+695 KRNFLDLVIKAE
-708 GSKLPEWMDLS
+708 GSKLPDWMDLS

-752 TLQGDI
+752 TLEGNI

-790 YQQEVSKNK
+790 YQQEVEKKK
-799 LKTET
+799 LKEAT

-810 TIHFKGEITA
+810 TIHFKGSIDA
-820 NGTTINSS
+820 NGTTINSH
-828 IYDFNAKLDLKN
+828 IYDFNAKLDLK
-840 SAKLNADFLTLDRE
+840 SGAKLNADFLTLDRE
-854 AHKDGAILK
+854 THASGAILK

-966 STTTGADS
+966 STTNGADS

-1004 ISSTNQDDTLIV
+1004 ISSTAQDDTLIV

-1046 STTGGIELQGTAQ
+1046 STTGGIELEGTTQ
-1059 RGLETKCD
+1059 RGLNQACENGKS
-1067 GDKVGTAC
+1067 GVGC
-1075 FADKSMQGKVSNI
+1075 FADKSMQGKISNI

-1118 GSGKTLESNASSV
+1118 GSGKSLESSGSSI

-1139 KQQQEFDITAKQ
+1139 AKQQEFDITAKQ
-1151 KSHIALS
+1151 KSHITLS

-1190 QIDSNLSNITASV
+1190 QIDSTLSNITASV
-1203 DLKNGAKLT
+1203 ELKNGAKLT
-1212 TSGVLTLKD
+1212 TSGILTLKD
-1221 SLNSIK
+1221 TFNKIDLQ
-1227 LDGKDTALNVGTI
+1227 GKDTALNVGTI
-1240 IAQDLK
+1240 IAEDLK
-1246 NLTLSVGSESKF
+1246 NLTLSVGNESKF
-1258 NVENFVFKKGNVSN
+1258 NVENFVFKKGNVSS

-1300 YIDGKSTFS
+1300 YIDGKSHFS

-1326 GESTFSIAS
+1326 GESSFSIAS

-1344 SGDTIIQTEIGS
+1344 SGETIIQTEIGS
-1356 KLEIKKLL
+1356 KLEISKLL

-1381 VEKADSTSTTA
+1381 KDSSAQKPT
-1392 LASQQKNF
+1392 SQQKNF

-1415 DMNRAGFDNGNT
+1415 DMNRQSFANGET
-1427 SLTTDTDSRIH
+1427 SLTTDATSRIH
-1438 FGILKHDMAKT
+1438 FGTFKHDMAQA
-1449 NYITQPIKAN
+1449 NYIAQPIKAN

-1469 NVGKLTASAGNKA
+1469 NVGRPTASAGNKA
-1482 APNGTAMMTREITS
+1482 APNGTATNMMTREITS

-1529 KLEGNTMQGGEVQNT
+1529 KLEGNTMQGGVVQNT

-1566 ESSGGKPSDFQL
+1566 ESSNGGSGKPGDFQL

-1604 EGSTPLYWVTLVENG
+1604 EGNTPLYWVTLVENG
-1619 EVKVKFTKE
+1619 EIKVKFTTQ
-1628 DPSSYNELKG
+1628 DPSSYNELKN
-1638 YIADDKLLEILIQH
+1638 YISDDKLLEILIQH
-1652 NPKDDFIQ
+1652 NPKDDFVQ

-1716 SRFNATPLAGL
+1716 SRFNTTPLAGL

-1842 NLSFSMIMGERSL
+1842 NLSFSMIMGERAL

-1865 ANSLGVLS
+1865 ASSLGVLS

-1895 VGLLSFGHNGIGA
+1895 VGLLSVGHNGIGA

-1913 YKQQALNAFNL
+1913 YKQHALNAFNL

-1971 EINPINL
+1971 ELNPINL

>member
-1 MRGLRISIA
+1 MKGLRISIA

-24 YIDKF
+24 YIDNF

-51 VIESSKQPGVSMR
+51 VIESVKQPGVSVR

-72 SARSNNGNSTSLGRN
+72 SARSNNGNTTSLGRN
-87 FVITATHVVGSSGS
+87 FVITATHVAGSSGS
-101 SSDSLANASNVEIRR
+101 SNDSLVNSQTPEMRR
-116 WGQTSYTIN
+116 WGQTTYDISEGS
-125 TNNKSK
+125 KSP
-131 NQGFDVSFARFNK
+131 NYGYDITFTRFNK

-157 LQSDANYTSGSID
+157 LQSDANYTSSSID
-170 KNKEQTNLA
+170 KNKEQQNLQK
-179 ALKKYLQ
+179 LKNYLK

-252 VSARGIQ
+252 VGARGIQ

-280 FYIYDKTK
+280 FYIYDKSK

-321 KKDNEWELDLQG
+321 KKENEQNIDLKG
-333 SQNWT
+333 LQNWT
-338 FEKPQGA
+338 FDGNGFQ
-345 SAEFKNNGSS
+345 NGSWIG
-355 SKILTQN
+355 KQQN
-362 KDIVFSNG
+362 TDIVFSNG
-370 GSIDVKANMD
+370 GSIEVQKDIR
-380 LLVNSVGGL
+380 LLDSSQVGGF
-389 VFKAKQNNG
+389 VFKAGNG
-398 SNETIYKITSN
+398 ANASSPTTYKITSK
-409 STNGNKPFGFNGSG
+409 NGQPYGFDGSG

-429 VKVEWGLGFMGP
+429 VKVEWGLGFIKGN
-441 DQAGKNDRRGV
+441 GKGDKRGV

-489 VFDTESQAFNGVYLT
+489 VFDTDSQAFNGVYLT

-528 LDSTLPN
+528 LDSKLPN
-535 HFILEQE
+535 HFILEQND
-542 HRDKLG
+542 RDSLG

-576 ANIINTDEKHTSTM
+576 ANIINTDEKNTSTM
-590 TIEGLGYDKDKKKT
+590 TIEGLGYNTDKQKT
-604 QSKADTIIH
+604 QEKADTIIH

-622 KNDNSSTNGNI
+622 KKDNSSTNGNL
-633 NLVYKGDEKA
+633 NLIYKGDNKA
-643 ATDETKAALV
+643 ATDESKAALI

-689 TQYGQT
+689 TQYGKP

-747 IGREA
+747 VGREA
-752 TLQGDI
+752 TLEGNI
-758 TADSSSAINFGGD
+758 KADSSSAINFGGD
-771 IEHYIDKKDGEN
+771 IYHYIDKKDGEN

-799 LKTET
+799 LKAET

-810 TIHFKGEITA
+810 TIHFKGSIDA
-820 NGTTINSS
+820 SGTTINSH

-854 AHKDGAILK
+854 THANGAILK
-863 LDSSSANVKNLIFK
+863 LDSKASANVKNLIFK
-877 GLKGTANDI
+877 GLQNTNHSDVIQGASNGANGKL
-886 VSITGSSSL
+886 S
-895 KVTESLGFEKS
+895 VTESLGFEKS
-906 TFDLK
+906 SFDLSK
-911 NLSSIGGSSF
+911 LDSIGNGSF
-921 TKPTNYDIFV
+921 TKPQNYDIFV
-931 KDSSQITGDS
+931 KDSSKITG
-941 TDITGNVG
+941 TNTAITGNVG
-949 VMNESSL
+949 VMSESSL
-956 SLKSITLQDI
+956 TLQSITLKD
-966 STTTGADS
+966 TTTQGQDS
-974 TQAQSTPESSKHKNS
+974 KPENIKNS
-989 ILVDGKNSSLSVSGK
+989 IMVDGKNSSLSVSGK
-1004 ISSTNQDDTLIV
+1004 ISSQAQDDTLIV
-1016 VSGFRETTAQGT
+1016 VSGFRETTAGGT
-1028 RDVVKEN
+1028 RDRVEGQ
-1035 ERAEVVHSATL
+1035 RQEVVHSATL
-1046 STTGGIELQGTAQ
+1046 STSGGIELQGTTQ
-1059 RGLETKCD
+1059 RGLNQTCENGKS
-1067 GDKVGTAC
+1067 GVGC
-1075 FADKSMQGKVSNI
+1075 FADKAMQGKISNI

-1118 GSGKTLESNASSV
+1118 GSGKTLEANSSSV

-1139 KQQQEFDITAKQ
+1139 AKPQEFDITAKQ
-1151 KSHIALS
+1151 KSHITLS
-1158 AYAKESLAKDSKAF
+1158 AYAKESLAKDSKTF

-1203 DLKNGAKLT
+1203 ELKNGAKLT
-1212 TSGVLTLKD
+1212 TSGILTLKD
-1221 SLNSIK
+1221 TFNSIK
-1227 LDGKDTALNVGTI
+1227 LEGKDTALNVGTI
-1240 IAQDLK
+1240 IAESLK
-1246 NLTLSVGSESKF
+1246 SLTLSVGSESKF
-1258 NVENFVFKKGNVSN
+1258 NVENFVFKGGNVSN

-1309 TTPNEA
+1309 ITPNEA

-1326 GESTFSIAS
+1326 GESSFSIAS

-1381 VEKADSTSTTA
+1381 KDSSA
-1392 LASQQKNF
+1392 QKPASQQKNF

-1405 NGSSV
+1405 NGSNV

-1415 DMNRAGFDNGNT
+1415 DMNRAGFDNGKT
-1427 SLTTDTDSRIH
+1427 SLTTDENSRIH
-1438 FGILKHDMAKT
+1438 FGTLKHDMAQT
-1449 NYITQPIKAN
+1449 NYIAQPIKAN

-1482 APNGTAMMTREITS
+1482 APSGTATNMMTREITS

-1508 NSDPLKLA
+1508 SSDPLKLA

-1566 ESSGGKPSDFQL
+1566 ESSGDKPGDFQL

-1619 EVKVKFTKE
+1619 EIKVKFTTQ
-1628 DPSSYNELKG
+1628 DPSSYDELKN
-1638 YIADDKLLEILIQH
+1638 YISDDKLLEILIQH
-1652 NPKDDFIQ
+1652 NPKNDFVQ

-1686 RHSELGL
+1686 HHSELGL

-1727 ARLASNDSK
+1727 ARLASSDSK

-1741 LKSAQESAKAAQE
+1741 LKSAQEAAIAVKE

-1773 GESKA
+1773 GESRA

-1842 NLSFSMIMGERSL
+1842 NLSFSMIMGERAL
-1855 SGVLGSENLK
+1855 SGVLGSESLK
-1865 ANSLGVLS
+1865 ADSLGLLS

-1895 VGLLSFGHNGIGA
+1895 VGLLSVGYNGIGA

-1950 VYSSADQ
+1950 VYSSANQ

-1971 EINPINL
+1971 ELNPINL
-1978 TFQLGFMGSAQL
+1978 TFQLGFVGSAQL

>member
-1 MRGLRISIA
+1 MKGLRISIA

-24 YIDKF
+24 YIDNF

-72 SARSNNGNSTSLGRN
+72 SARSNNGNTTSLGRN
-87 FVITATHVVGSSGS
+87 FVITATHVAGSSGS
-101 SSDSLANASNVEIRR
+101 SNDSLVNSQTPEMRR
-116 WGQTSYTIN
+116 WGQTTYDISEGS
-125 TNNKSK
+125 KSP
-131 NQGFDVSFARFNK
+131 NYGYDITFTRFNK

-157 LQSDANYTSGSID
+157 LQSDANYTSGNID

-226 TRGGSFSRPVDISN
+226 TRGGSFSRPVNISN

-252 VSARGIQ
+252 VGARGIQ

-321 KKDNEWELDLQG
+321 KKESEQNIDLKG
-333 SQNWT
+333 LHTWT
-338 FEKPQGA
+338 FDGSGFQ
-345 SAEFKNNGSS
+345 NGSWTGKQS
-355 SKILTQN
+355 N
-362 KDIVFSNG
+362 KDLVFSNG
-370 GSIDVKANMD
+370 GSIEVQKDIR
-380 LLVNSVGGL
+380 LLDSGQTGGF
-389 VFKAKQNNG
+389 VFKAGNG
-398 SNETIYKITSN
+398 ANASNPTTYKITSK
-409 STNGNKPFGFNGSG
+409 NGQPYGFDGSG
-423 LDIEEN
+423 LDIEKN
-429 VKVEWGLGFMGP
+429 VKVEWGLGFVNN
-441 DQAGKNDRRGV
+441 KKGV

-458 VGKGTLVI
+458 VGKGTLVV
-466 KTQYTQ
+466 KSTYTQ

-489 VFDTESQAFNGVYLT
+489 IFDTESQAFNGVYLT

-535 HFILEQE
+535 HFILNQE

-576 ANIINTDEKHTSTM
+576 ANIINTDEKNTSTM
-590 TIEGLGYDKDKKKT
+590 TIEGLGYDKEKKKT

-613 ASFGQSTDS
+613 ASFGQNTSKDS
-622 KNDNSSTNGNI
+622 QQDNSSTNGNL
-633 NLVYKGDEKA
+633 NLVYKGDEKS
-643 ATDETKAALV
+643 ATDENKAALV
-653 FDGNVNAKGLEATN
+653 FDGNVNAKGLEVTQ

-689 TQYGQT
+689 TQYGKP

-708 GSKLPEWMDLS
+708 GSKLPDWMDLS

-747 IGREA
+747 VGREA
-752 TLQGDI
+752 TLEGNI
-758 TADSSSAINFGGD
+758 KADSSSAINFGGD
-771 IEHYIDKKDGEN
+771 IYHYIDKKDGEN

-790 YQQEVSKNK
+790 YQQEAEKKK
-799 LKTET
+799 LKAET

-810 TIHFKGEITA
+810 TIHFKGSIDA
-820 NGTTINSS
+820 SGTTINSH
-828 IYDFNAKLDLKN
+828 IYDFNAKLDLK
-840 SAKLNADFLTLDRE
+840 SGAKLNADFLTLDRE
-854 AHKDGAILK
+854 AHASGAILTMNTN
-863 LDSSSANVKNLIFK
+863 SSANVKNLIFK

-886 VSITGSSSL
+886 VSITGGSSL

-911 NLSSIGGSSF
+911 NLSPIGGSSF

-949 VMNESSL
+949 VMNESTL
-956 SLKSITLQDI
+956 TLKSITLQDI
-966 STTTGADS
+966 SSTTGADS

-1004 ISSTNQDDTLIV
+1004 ISSTAQDDTLIV

-1028 RDVVKEN
+1028 RDRVEGQ
-1035 ERAEVVHSATL
+1035 RQEVVHSATL
-1046 STTGGIELQGTAQ
+1046 KATDGIELQGTTQ

-1067 GDKVGTAC
+1067 GDKVGVGC
-1075 FADKSMQGKVSNI
+1075 FADKSMQGKISNI

-1139 KQQQEFDITAKQ
+1139 AKQQEFDITAKQ
-1151 KSHIALS
+1151 KSHITLS

-1246 NLTLSVGSESKF
+1246 NLTLSVGSGSKF

-1392 LASQQKNF
+1392 PASQQKNF

-1438 FGILKHDMAKT
+1438 FGILKHDMANK
-1449 NYITQPIKAN
+1449 NYIDSPIKAN
-1459 LSISQHLSLE
+1459 LTISQSLTLE

-1496 EQAPTPTNQVES
+1496 ESAPTPTNQVES

-1566 ESSGGKPSDFQL
+1566 ESSGGKPGDFQL

-1604 EGSTPLYWVTLVENG
+1604 EGNTPLYWVTLVENG

-1686 RHSELGL
+1686 HHSELGL

-1815 KSLND
+1815 STLND

-1842 NLSFSMIMGERSL
+1842 NLSISMIMGERSL

-1865 ANSLGVLS
+1865 ADSLGVLS

-1971 EINPINL
+1971 ELNPINL

-2000 AGVADIKGGYGG
+2000 AGVADIKGSYGG

>member
-1 MRGLRISIA
+1 MKGLRISIA

-24 YIDKF
+24 YIDNF

-72 SARSNNGNSTSLGRN
+72 SARSNNGNTTSLGRN
-87 FVITATHVVGSSGS
+87 FVITATHVAGSSGS
-101 SSDSLANASNVEIRR
+101 SNDSLVNSQTPEMRR
-116 WGQTSYTIN
+116 WGQTTYDISEGS
-125 TNNKSK
+125 KSP
-131 NQGFDVSFARFNK
+131 NYGYDITFTRFNK

-157 LQSDANYTSGSID
+157 LQSDANYTSSSID
-170 KNKEQTNLA
+170 KNKEQQNLQK
-179 ALKKYLQ
+179 LKNYLK

-252 VSARGIQ
+252 VGARGIQ

-280 FYIYDKTK
+280 FYIYDKSK

-321 KKDNEWELDLQG
+321 KKENEQNIDLKG
-333 SQNWT
+333 LQNWT
-338 FEKPQGA
+338 FDGNGFQ
-345 SAEFKNNGSS
+345 NGSWIG
-355 SKILTQN
+355 KQQN

-370 GSIDVKANMD
+370 GSIEVQKDIR
-380 LLVNSVGGL
+380 LLDSSQVGGF
-389 VFKAKQNNG
+389 VFKAGNG
-398 SNETIYKITSN
+398 ANASSPTTYKITSK
-409 STNGNKPFGFNGSG
+409 NGQLYGFDGAG

-429 VKVEWGLGFMGP
+429 VKVEWGLGFIKGNGTG
-441 DQAGKNDRRGV
+441 DKRGV

-528 LDSTLPN
+528 LDSKLPN
-535 HFILEQE
+535 HFILEQND
-542 HRDKLG
+542 RDSLG

-569 ISSNDAR
+569 ISSNDSR
-576 ANIINTDEKHTSTM
+576 ANIINTDEKNTSTM
-590 TIEGLGYDKDKKKT
+590 TIEGLGYNTDKQKT
-604 QSKADTIIH
+604 QEKADTIIH

-622 KNDNSSTNGNI
+622 KKDNSSTNGNL
-633 NLVYKGDEKA
+633 NLIYKGDNKA
-643 ATDETKAALV
+643 ATDESKAALI

-689 TQYGQT
+689 TQYGKP

-734 KIGKIDLQSSRLD
+734 KIGNIDLQSSRLD
-747 IGREA
+747 VGREA
-752 TLQGDI
+752 TLEGNI
-758 TADSSSAINFGGD
+758 KADSSSAINFGGD
-771 IEHYIDKKDGEN
+771 IYHYIDKKDGEN

-790 YQQEVSKNK
+790 YQQEAEKNK
-799 LKTET
+799 LKAET

-810 TIHFKGEITA
+810 TIHFKGSIDA
-820 NGTTINSS
+820 SGTTINSH
-828 IYDFNAKLDLKN
+828 IYDFNAKLDLK
-840 SAKLNADFLTLDRE
+840 SGAKLNADFLTLDRE
-854 AHKDGAILK
+854 AHANGAILK
-863 LDSSSANVKNLIFK
+863 LDSKASANVKNLIFK
-877 GLKGTANDI
+877 GLQNTNHSDVIQGASNGANGKL
-886 VSITGSSSL
+886 S
-895 KVTESLGFEKS
+895 VTESLGFEKS
-906 TFDLK
+906 SFDLSK
-911 NLSSIGGSSF
+911 LDSIGNGSF
-921 TKPTNYDIFV
+921 TKPQNYDIFV
-931 KDSSQITGDS
+931 KDSSKITG
-941 TDITGNVG
+941 TNTAITGNVG
-949 VMNESSL
+949 VMSESSL
-956 SLKSITLQDI
+956 TLQSITLKD
-966 STTTGADS
+966 TTTQGQDS
-974 TQAQSTPESSKHKNS
+974 KPENIKNS
-989 ILVDGKNSSLSVSGK
+989 IMVDGKNSSLSVSGK
-1004 ISSTNQDDTLIV
+1004 ISSQAQDDTLIV
-1016 VSGFRETTAQGT
+1016 VSGFRETTAGGT
-1028 RDVVKEN
+1028 RDRVEGQ
-1035 ERAEVVHSATL
+1035 RQEVVHSATL
-1046 STTGGIELQGTAQ
+1046 STSGGIELQGTEQ

-1067 GDKVGTAC
+1067 GEKVGVGC
-1075 FADKSMQGKVSNI
+1075 FADKAMQGKISNI

-1118 GSGKTLESNASSV
+1118 GSGKTLEANSSSV

-1139 KQQQEFDITAKQ
+1139 AKPQEFDITAKQ
-1151 KSHIALS
+1151 KSHITLS
-1158 AYAKESLAKDSKAF
+1158 AYAKESLAKDSKTF

-1212 TSGVLTLKD
+1212 TSGILTLKD

-1240 IAQDLK
+1240 IAQELK
-1246 NLTLSVGSESKF
+1246 NLTLSVGSGSKF

-1309 TTPNEA
+1309 ITPNEA

-1381 VEKADSTSTTA
+1381 KDSSTQKP
-1392 LASQQKNF
+1392 ASQQKNF

-1438 FGILKHDMAKT
+1438 FGTLKHDMAQA
-1449 NYITQPIKAN
+1449 NYIAQPIKAN
-1459 LSISQHLSLE
+1459 LSISQHLTLE

-1482 APNGTAMMTREITS
+1482 APSGTAMMTREITS
-1496 EQAPTPTNQVES
+1496 ESAPTPTNQVES
-1508 NSDPLKLA
+1508 NSDPLKLQ
-1516 AQAGTSD
+1516 AQAGTND

-1529 KLEGNTMQGGEVQNT
+1529 KLESNTMQGGVVQNT

-1566 ESSGGKPSDFQL
+1566 ESSGGKSGDFQL

-1865 ANSLGVLS
+1865 ADSLGVLS